1 MTNKKKD
8 VESIHYLSP
17 LQQGLLFHAVSDRA
31 ADPYFIQT
39 AFLLEGRLDLGAFE
53 RAWQALAE
61 RHPILRTAFVWE
73 GVARPVQVVRPR
85 VTIPVARH
93 DLRGLPAGEREE
105 ALAAL
110 MDADRRAGFDLLKAP
125 LMRLT
130 VVQAEE
136 DAFYFINSH
145 HHLLLDGWSFA
156 LLLREAL
163 FVYQALARGA
173 VPELP
178 RARPYREYL
187 SWVQAQDEG
196 AAERFFRGALA
207 GFRAPTPL
215 PMEAGPAAAAAAAAG
230 DEAFPCAEQ
239 ALRFS
244 RAETEALAACA
255 RRLRVTL
262 NTLVQGAWALLLSRH
277 SGERDV
283 VFGATVS
290 GRPPELPGSEA
301 VVGVL
306 INTLPVRVRV
316 DEHEPLAAWLTRL
329 QDRNSE
335 LRQHEWTPLSNV
347 QRWSDVPG
355 GRSLFDTIV
364 VFDSYPEEDV
374 SGVPSDVRV
383 RPLPRPGGGR
393 VGDALLTAGRN
404 NYPASLI
411 VEPSSEL
418 GLILS
423 YERRRLTH
431 EAAASLLGQ
440 CRALLEAMAARPRA
454 RLAELPLVGA
464 AERRRLLT
472 DLNAT
477 ATASPPAAC
486 VHELF
491 EAHAAARPDA
501 LAVACE
507 ETALTY
513 GELDRKT
520 NQLAWRL
527 RALGVG
533 PEDRVVLCIER
544 SAEMVLALLG
554 ALKAGAAYVPVDPKF
569 PRERLRAVVQDSG
582 ARVVVTQER
591 WAGAFDEPGP
601 ALLFLDRDAGALAAE
616 PDAPLGKTAR
626 PDNLAYLIYTS
637 GSTGRPKGVAVE
649 HRHLV
654 NYVRGVLARLPLAEA
669 GGMALVST
677 VAADLGHTSL
687 FGALCSGRALHVLSE
702 ARIFDPDATAE
713 YMSRH
718 GVDALKIVP
727 SHLAALLEA
736 ARPERVLPTRC
747 LVVGGEASSW
757 ELIERIRTLAPTCT
771 VVNHYGPTET
781 TVGSLTWQVDPAGG
795 RSGATVPI
803 GRPLPNTQAY
813 VLGAN
818 FEPVPVGVPGELYLG
833 GAGVTRGYHA
843 RPELTAERFVPDP
856 FGGVP
861 GGRLYRTGDRA
872 RLLANG
878 AIEFLGRTDHQIKL
892 RGHRVELGEI
902 EARLREQP
910 EVREAVVAA
919 REDGGAKRLV
929 AYVVGREAAA
939 LDAEALRG
947 RLAQQLPDYMVPAVI
962 VPLAALP
969 LTANGKIDRAAL
981 PEPERAG
988 APEAGGFVAPRS
1000 EVEAT
1005 LAQIWADILRVERVG
1020 IHDNFFSLGGDSI
1033 RSLQV
1038 IARANQRGIK
1048 LSPKHLFD
1056 HPTVAAAAAVAVSA
1070 AAPERAGEP
1079 QGEQR
1084 KATPPRFALSGL
1096 TEDELARVVPDL
1108 SGLED
1113 AYPLSPVQEGMLFHT
1128 LLNPGSGVYMT
1139 QQHYMWHGPLDAD
1152 LLVEAWRRVIAR
1164 HPILRT
1170 SFVWKDLDR
1179 PLQLVHRQVD
1189 LADVIHVLD
1198 YRDQPRAEQER
1209 RLAEALEAKFAA
1221 GLDMTRAP
1229 LMRIRLIRVADDAYR
1244 IVRSFHHIL
1253 TDGWCFSVLMMECL
1267 SYYAALREG
1276 RALELPESRPYR
1288 DFIAWL
1294 ARQDQAAAERFWR
1307 EELRGFAAPTPLG
1320 VERAVPDGAPQPAGA
1335 GVSDEFV
1342 ELPSTLTEALHDL
1355 ARRHELTPNTLVQG
1369 AWALLLSRYS
1379 GQRDV
1384 VFGVTVAGRPTELPG
1399 VETIVGLFINSLPL
1413 RVRVSPEQPLLAWLK
1428 DLLAHNYRIREFEH
1442 SPLLDIQRWSELPRG
1457 QALFN
1462 SLLVFENAPEDA
1474 RLGEQVGDV
1483 RLSYEQDRV
1492 QTNYPMTVLAYP
1504 GERLGIRLSYD
1515 RRSFER
1521 DAVERILGHLV
1532 QLLSEMARRPEARLG
1547 DLSLLRERERRQL
1560 LVPWNDAAADYPADR
1575 CVHELFEAQVERT
1588 PDAAAAEYE
1597 AQRLTYA
1604 ALDRRAN
1611 QLAHHLRSM
1620 GVGPGVLVGLCVER
1634 SLEMMVGL
1642 LGILK
1647 AGGAYVPLDPS
1658 YPRERLA
1665 FMQQDARISVLLTQ
1679 TRLQDE
1685 LAARAEAV
1693 LLLDAEPS
1701 PWASQPITRP
1711 ASSAAPDNLA
1721 YVLYTSGSTGK
1732 PKGVQ
1737 IPHGALSNFLQ
1748 SMRRAPGIRADDV
1761 LLAVTTLSF
1770 DIAGLELFLPLLA
1783 GARVDI
1789 APREVASDGARLAA
1803 RMAAVGAT
1811 VMQATPTTYQMLI
1824 ASGWKG
1830 RPGLRVLCGG
1840 EALSRELA
1848 DQLLERAD
1856 EVWNM
1861 YGPTETTIWSMV
1873 ARVEAGAAPVPLG
1886 RPIAATQVVVLDRDL
1901 RPTPEGVPGELY
1913 IGGAGVALGYLGR
1926 PALTAERFVPDPFS
1940 AEPGSRLYR
1949 TGDLV
1954 RFRSDGELEFLGRVD
1969 HQVKLRGFRIELGEI
1984 ESALRRH
1991 RAVREAVVVAREL
2004 RPGDARLLAYVT
2016 ADLGALAAEE
2026 AAPEQ
2031 AEQVAQWR
2039 AVWDETYE
2047 RPAGAGE
2054 PDLDVVGWTSSYTGR
2069 PIPAEE
2075 MREWAETTA
2084 EDILALRPE
2093 RALEIGS
2100 GSGMVMFRVAPRCAR
2115 YVASDLSEAALSRLR
2130 RRLAARPLP
2139 QVELLH
2145 RAANDLRELPPR
2157 SFDVVVLN
2165 SVVQYFP
2172 SAAYLRH
2179 VLAGALTLVRPG
2191 GAIFVGD
2198 VRSLPLLEAFHASVL
2213 VQKAPASLSQTEL
2226 RRQAA
2231 RAVAQE
2237 EELALAPAFF
2247 SALAREL
2254 PGVAAV
2260 EILPRRGR
2268 HRSEMTRFRYQVILR
2283 VGPQG
2288 GAAPAIAWSDAA
2300 GWTLAAI
2307 GERLAGGRG
2316 LTGRA
2321 ARGPGDPGEAPDLWG
2336 IAGLPNAR
2344 LAEEVR
2350 LARWLSD
2357 GDPAESAGA
2366 FRAAAARPEEPGLDP
2381 DELRALGEGLGW
2393 SVGVSWARHGADG
2406 RFDVVFRRGGA
2417 AIVASPAAAAGPGGE
2432 ELPGA
2437 AEGARAGEAP
2447 PANAPLVGRLRQRL
2461 RQELR
2466 GALQGRLPE
2475 YMVPSAITVL
2485 DALPLTPNGKVD
2497 RKALPAPESPAAEPA
2512 GAAASAPR
2520 TPTEDILAGIWAE
2533 VLGLDRLAVRASFF
2547 ELGGHSL
2554 LATQVASR
2562 VRKALGVELPLR
2574 SLFDHPTVAELARD
2588 VDRRRASAAG
2598 AEAPPPLV
2606 PAPRTGPLPL
2616 SFAQQRLWFLAQLE
2630 PDSAGYN
2637 MTAAV
2642 RVEGELD
2649 IALLRD
2655 SLAALVRRHES
2666 LRTTFGV
2673 ASGEPVQV
2681 IAAEGAPEL
2690 EVVDLSATPAEE
2702 RGAAVQRLAAERA
2715 ERPFDLGRGPLLRVT
2730 AIQLRDDELVLVLIV
2745 HHIVSDAW
2753 TMNVLVAELA
2763 ELYAAARA
2771 GRPPALKPLPV
2782 QYADF
2787 AVWQRSWMQGATREA
2802 LLGAWRERLSGPPPA
2817 LDLRPDHPRS
2827 AASTHRGGRHTIAVD
2842 RALSEA
2848 LRALGRREGATLF
2861 MTLLA
2866 AFKVVLLGR
2875 TGQSDVLVGTD
2886 VAGRNRAETEGLIG
2900 FFVNLLVLRTDL
2912 GGLPTFRELL
2922 QRVREVTLDAYA
2934 HQDLPF
2940 EQVVDA
2946 VRPAREPGRHPLV
2959 QTLFVLQNVP
2969 ASEISLPGVRFSA
2982 VELEREVS
2990 RFDLGVFVEE
3000 TDEGLT
3006 CAWKYR
3012 ADLFEPPTIAAMAAH
3027 FMAVLRA
3034 IVDDPDRRVT
3044 ALAAAERKERTVE
3057 GRARDE
3063 GRLRSLKRITPR
3075 KVDVGPSALVATST
3089 LGDGPLPLVV
3099 KPAVDD
3105 VDLAAWAREER
3116 AFVEAQLLRHGA
3128 VLFRGFPI
3136 RSAPEFEQ
3144 VAQAICGEL
3153 FGEYGDLPR
3162 EKTGQHIYGSTP
3174 YPADKAILFHNESSH
3189 LPRWPLKQ
3197 WFFCVQAAPE
3207 GGATP
3212 IVDCRRLYEALAP
3225 DVRER
3230 FRRSGLLYVRNFTPG
3245 FDVDWQDFFHT
3256 TDPAVVEERCRAGGM
3271 RCEWLAGGRLRISQ
3285 RGPAVLSHPK
3295 TGEQVFFNQIQLHHP
3310 AYLEA
3315 PVRESLMAMVGEEWL
3330 PRNVTYGDG
3339 APIEVETTRALG
3351 EAYERCAVRF
3361 PWQEGDIIL
3370 LDNMLVAH
3378 GRDPFSGPRKIV
3390 VAMGEMMTAER
3401 AMQASRT
3408 SDGAVA
3414 S

>member
-1 MTNKKKD
+1 MANNKKD

-17 LQQGLLFHAVSDRA
+17 LQQGLLFHAVSDRST
-31 ADPYFIQT
+31 DPYFVQA
-39 AFLLEGRLDLGAFE
+39 AFLLEGPLDPDAFE

-61 RHPILRTAFVWE
+61 RHTILRTGFVWE
-73 GVARPVQVVRPR
+73 GVARPVQVVRQR
-85 VTIPVARH
+85 ATIPVARH
-93 DLRGLPAGEREE
+93 DLRGLAAREREE
-105 ALAAL
+105 ALSAL
-110 MDADRRAGFDLLKAP
+110 MAADRRAGFDLLKAP
-125 LMRLT
+125 LMRVTL
-130 VVQAEE
+130 VRLAD
-136 DAFYFINSH
+136 DAHCFINSH
-145 HHLLLDGWSFA
+145 HHLLLDGWGFA

-163 FVYQALARGA
+163 FAYQALVRGA
-173 VPELP
+173 IPELP

-187 SWVQAQDEG
+187 AWVQAQDEG

-207 GFRAPTPL
+207 RFRTTTPL
-215 PMEAGPAAAAAAAAG
+215 PLGAAPAAAAAG
-230 DEAFPCAEQ
+230 DGAFPFAEQ
-239 ALRFS
+239 ELRFS
-244 RAETEALAACA
+244 REETQALAACA

-277 SGERDV
+277 SGEPDV

-301 VVGVL
+301 IVGML

-316 DEHEPLAAWLTRL
+316 DEHEPLAAWLLRL

-335 LRQHEWTPLSNV
+335 LRQHEWTPLSLV
-347 QRWSDVPG
+347 QRWSEVPG
-355 GRSLFDTIV
+355 GQSLFDTLV

-374 SGVPSDVRV
+374 GGALLDLRV
-383 RPLPRPGGGR
+383 RALPRPGGGR
-393 VGDALLTAGRN
+393 EGGALLTAGRN
-404 NYPASLI
+404 NYPVSLI
-411 VEPSSEL
+411 VEPAGDL
-418 GLILS
+418 GLILC
-423 YERRRLTH
+423 YERRRLAH
-431 EAAASLLGQ
+431 DAAASLLAQ
-440 CRALLEAMAARPRA
+440 CRALLEAMAARPHA

-520 NQLAWRL
+520 NQLARRL

-554 ALKAGAAYVPVDPKF
+554 VLKAGAAYVPVDPKF
-569 PRERLRAVVQDSG
+569 PRDRLRAVVEDSG
-582 ARVVVTQER
+582 ARVVVTQEQ
-591 WAGAFDEPGP
+591 WAGAFDGPGP
-601 ALLFLDRDAGALAAE
+601 SLLFLDRDASALAAE
-616 PDAPLGKTAR
+616 SDTPLGETAR
-626 PDNLAYLIYTS
+626 PGNLAYLIYTS

-654 NYVRGVLARLPLAEA
+654 NYVRGVLARLPLAEG

-757 ELIERIRTLAPTCT
+757 ELIERIRTLAPGCT

-795 RSGATVPI
+795 RSGTTVPI

-813 VLGAN
+813 VLGVN

-861 GGRLYRTGDRA
+861 GGRLYRTGDRV

-919 REDGGAKRLV
+919 RDSGGAVRLV
-929 AYVVGREAAA
+929 AYVVAREAAA
-939 LDAEALRG
+939 LDAEALRA
-947 RLAQQLPDYMVPAVI
+947 RLAKQLPETMVPAVI
-962 VPLAALP
+962 VPLPALP
-969 LTANGKIDRAAL
+969 LTPNGKIDRAAL

-988 APEAGGFVAPRS
+988 APEAGGFVAPRN

-1020 IHDNFFSLGGDSI
+1020 IHDNFFALGGDSI

-1056 HPTVAAAAAVAVSA
+1056 HPTVAAAAAVAASGPA
-1070 AAPERAGEP
+1070 GTGQAGAPP
-1079 QGEQR
+1079 QGEPCQ
-1084 KATPPRFALSGL
+1084 AAPCAPAPPPSPFSLSGL
-1096 TEDELARVVPDL
+1096 TQDEIARSLPET
-1108 SGLED
+1108 SGLD
-1113 AYPLSPVQEGMLFHT
+1113 DVYPLSPMQEGMLFHT
-1128 LLNPGSGVYMT
+1128 RLNPGSGIYLM
-1139 QQHYMWHGPLDAD
+1139 QQHYVWRGPLDAGR
-1152 LLVEAWRRVIAR
+1152 LVEAWRRVAAR

-1170 SFVWKDLDR
+1170 SFVWKDLER
-1179 PLQLVHRQVD
+1179 PLQLVHREVD
-1189 LADVIHVLD
+1189 LSEVIQVIDL
-1198 YRDQPRAEQER
+1198 RDLTEAEQER
-1209 RLAEALEAKFAA
+1209 RVAETLEAELAA

-1229 LMRIRLIRVADDAYR
+1229 LIRIRLFRLAEDAHR

-1253 TDGWCFSVLMMECL
+1253 TDDWCFSVIMMECL
-1267 SYYAALREG
+1267 SYYEASVAG
-1276 RALELPESRPYR
+1276 RALELPEPRPYR
-1288 DFIAWL
+1288 DYIAWL
-1294 ARQDQAAAERFWR
+1294 ARQDLSAAERFWR
-1307 EELRGFAAPTPLG
+1307 EELRGFAEPTPLG
-1320 VERAVPDGAPQPAGA
+1320 IDRAAPDGARA

-1342 ELPSTLTEALHDL
+1342 ELPPAMTEALL
-1355 ARRHELTPNTLVQG
+1355 RIANQHELTPNTLVQG

-1384 VFGVTVAGRPTELPG
+1384 VFGVTVAGRPTDLPG

-1413 RVRVSPEQPLLAWLK
+1413 RVRVSPEQPLLPWLK
-1428 DLLAHNYRIREFEH
+1428 GLLAHNYRIREFEYP
-1442 SPLLDIQRWSELPRG
+1442 PLVEIQRWSELPKG
-1457 QALFN
+1457 LSLFN
-1462 SLLVFENAPEDA
+1462 SLLVFENAPKDP

-1483 RLSYEQDRV
+1483 GLSYEQDRV
-1492 QTNYPMTVLAYP
+1492 HTNYPMTVVAYP
-1504 GERLGIRLSYD
+1504 GAGLGIRLSYD
-1515 RRSFER
+1515 RRLFDR
-1521 DAVERILGHLV
+1521 DAVARMLGHLI
-1532 QLLSEMARRPEARLG
+1532 QLLEEMARRPEARLG
-1547 DLSLLRERERRQL
+1547 DLSLLDERERRTL
-1560 LVPWNDAAADYPADR
+1560 LREWNDTRGTEPAAPSYVA
-1575 CVHELFEAQVERT
+1575 LFEAQARRT
-1588 PDAAAAEYE
+1588 PDADAVTCRGR
-1597 AQRLTYA
+1597 RLTYSALNRA
-1604 ALDRRAN
+1604 ANHVAHALRA
-1611 QLAHHLRSM
+1611 Q
-1620 GVGPGVLVGLCVER
+1620 GVGPDTIVAVLESRDIELVVAVLGV
-1634 SLEMMVGL
+1634 
-1642 LGILK
+1642 LK
-1647 AGGAYVPLDPS
+1647 AGGAYLPLDPHQPEQRIAGVVEAS
-1658 YPRERLA
+1658 RAPVVVTSDAWVPRLAKALAHLPEPARPRFVTRERLA
-1665 FMQQDARISVLLTQ
+1665 AQRGPAPEGDLP
-1679 TRLQDE
+1679 RL
-1685 LAARAEAV
+1685 AG
-1693 LLLDAEPS
+1693 PGH
-1701 PWASQPITRP
+1701 
-1711 ASSAAPDNLA
+1711 LA
-1721 YVLYTSGSTGK
+1721 YVITTSGSTGV
-1732 PKGVQ
+1732 PKGAMVEHAGMLNNVWGK
-1737 IPHGALSNFLQ
+1737 IPALELGPSDVIGQTASQCFDISVWQLL
-1748 SMRRAPGIRADDV
+1748 SALLCGGRVHIVPEEIVGDPRRLLEEAEAQGITVLELVPSLLRELVAADEDAPRLARLRWMLPTGEALTPDLCRQWFARHPRVPLMNAYGPAECADDV
-1761 LLAVTTLSF
+1761 ALHVMTAAPGPEVTHVP
-1770 DIAGLELFLPLLA
+1770 I
-1783 GARVDI
+1783 
-1789 APREVASDGARLAA
+1789 
-1803 RMAAVGAT
+1803 
-1811 VMQATPTTYQMLI
+1811 
-1824 ASGWKG
+1824 G
-1830 RPGLRVLCGG
+1830 RPVPNVGLHVVTGDDL
-1840 EALSRELA
+1840 
-1848 DQLLERAD
+1848 
-1856 EVWNM
+1856 
-1861 YGPTETTIWSMV
+1861 
-1873 ARVEAGAAPVPLG
+1873 APVGVTGEICVTGIGVG
-1886 RPIAATQVVVLDRDL
+1886 R
-1901 RPTPEGVPGELY
+1901 
-1913 IGGAGVALGYLGR
+1913 GYLND
-1926 PALTAERFVPDPFS
+1926 PARTAEAFVPDPFGG
-1940 AEPGSRLYR
+1940 APGARMYR
-1949 TGDLV
+1949 TGDLG
-1954 RFRSDGELEFLGRVD
+1954 RRLADGTLEFAGRRD
-1969 HQVKLRGFRIELGEI
+1969 HQVKIRGFRIELGEI
-1984 ESALRRH
+1984 EARLARH
-1991 RAVREAVVVAREL
+1991 PEVREAVVTVREE
-2004 RPGDARLLAYVT
+2004 RTSGKRLVAYVVGEG
-2016 ADLGALAAEE
+2016 GATP
-2026 AAPEQ
+2026 APE
-2031 AEQVAQWR
+2031 
-2039 AVWDETYE
+2039 
-2047 RPAGAGE
+2047 
-2054 PDLDVVGWTSSYTGR
+2054 
-2069 PIPAEE
+2069 
-2075 MREWAETTA
+2075 
-2084 EDILALRPE
+2084 
-2093 RALEIGS
+2093 
-2100 GSGMVMFRVAPRCAR
+2100 
-2115 YVASDLSEAALSRLR
+2115 RLR
-2130 RRLAARPLP
+2130 DFLKEALP
-2139 QVELLH
+2139 
-2145 RAANDLRELPPR
+2145 D
-2157 SFDVVVLN
+2157 
-2165 SVVQYFP
+2165 
-2172 SAAYLRH
+2172 
-2179 VLAGALTLVRPG
+2179 
-2191 GAIFVGD
+2191 
-2198 VRSLPLLEAFHASVL
+2198 
-2213 VQKAPASLSQTEL
+2213 
-2226 RRQAA
+2226 
-2231 RAVAQE
+2231 
-2237 EELALAPAFF
+2237 
-2247 SALAREL
+2247 
-2254 PGVAAV
+2254 
-2260 EILPRRGR
+2260 
-2268 HRSEMTRFRYQVILR
+2268 
-2283 VGPQG
+2283 
-2288 GAAPAIAWSDAA
+2288 
-2300 GWTLAAI
+2300 
-2307 GERLAGGRG
+2307 
-2316 LTGRA
+2316 
-2321 ARGPGDPGEAPDLWG
+2321 
-2336 IAGLPNAR
+2336 
-2344 LAEEVR
+2344 
-2350 LARWLSD
+2350 
-2357 GDPAESAGA
+2357 
-2366 FRAAAARPEEPGLDP
+2366 
-2381 DELRALGEGLGW
+2381 
-2393 SVGVSWARHGADG
+2393 
-2406 RFDVVFRRGGA
+2406 
-2417 AIVASPAAAAGPGGE
+2417 
-2432 ELPGA
+2432 
-2437 AEGARAGEAP
+2437 
-2447 PANAPLVGRLRQRL
+2447 
-2461 RQELR
+2461 
-2466 GALQGRLPE
+2466 
-2475 YMVPSAITVL
+2475 YMVPPVFVAL
-2485 DALPLTPNGKVD
+2485 PALPLTPNGKVD
-2497 RKALPAPESPAAEPA
+2497 RKALPAPEAPAVDAGSAAA
-2512 GAAASAPR
+2512 GAPT
-2520 TPTEDILAGIWAE
+2520 TPTEEALAGIWAE
-2533 VLGLDRLAVRASFF
+2533 VLGIERVPVHAGFF

-2554 LATQVASR
+2554 LATQVVSR

-2588 VDRRRASAAG
+2588 VDRRRAPAGGAPAA
-2598 AEAPPPLV
+2598 AAPPLV
-2606 PAPRTGPLPL
+2606 AVPRQGPLPL

-2649 IALLRD
+2649 LAVLQE

-2673 ASGEPVQV
+2673 VSGEPVQV
-2681 IAAEGAPEL
+2681 IAPEGAPGF
-2690 EVVDLSATPAEE
+2690 EVVDLSATPDVE
-2702 RGAAVQRLAAERA
+2702 RGAAVQRLATDRA
-2715 ERPFDLGRGPLLRVT
+2715 ERPFDLGRGPLLRLT
-2730 AIQLRDDELVLVLIV
+2730 AIQLRHDELVLVVVV
-2745 HHIVSDAW
+2745 HHIVADGW
-2753 TMNVLVAELA
+2753 TMNVLVADLA

-2771 GRPPALKPLPV
+2771 GRPPALRPLPV

-2787 AVWQRSWMQGATREA
+2787 AVWQRQWIKGPVREA
-2802 LLGAWRERLSGPPPA
+2802 LLGAWRERLAGPPPA

-2827 AASTHRGGRHTIAVD
+2827 AASTYRGGRRTIAVD

-2982 VELEREVS
+2982 MDLDREVS

-3000 TDEGLT
+3000 TDEGLACT
-3006 CAWKYR
+3006 WKYR
-3012 ADLFEPPTIAAMAAH
+3012 ADLFEPPTIEAMAAH

-3075 KVDVGPSALVATST
+3075 KVDMGPSALVATST
-3089 LGDGPLPLVV
+3089 LSDGPLPLVV
-3099 KPAVDD
+3099 KPAVAD

-3162 EKTGQHIYGSTP
+3162 EKTGQHIYSSTP

-3245 FDVDWQDFFHT
+3245 FDVGWQDFFHT

-3271 RCEWLAGGRLRISQ
+3271 RCDWLAGGRLRISQ

-3315 PVRESLMAMVGEEWL
+3315 PVRESLLAMVGEQWL

-3401 AMQASRT
+3401 ATQATQASRA

>member
-17 LQQGLLFHAVSDRA
+17 LQQGLLFHAVSDRS
-31 ADPYFIQT
+31 ADPYFVQA
-39 AFLLEGRLDLGAFE
+39 AFLLEGRLDLDAFE

-73 GVARPVQVVRPR
+73 GVAKPVQVVRPR

-93 DLRGLPAGEREE
+93 DLRGLAAGEREE
-105 ALAAL
+105 ALSAL
-110 MDADRRAGFDLLKAP
+110 MAADRRAGFDLLKAP

-130 VVQAEE
+130 VVQAED

-163 FVYQALARGA
+163 LVYRSLARGTT
-173 VPELP
+173 PELP
-178 RARPYREYL
+178 RPRPYREYL

-215 PMEAGPAAAAAAAAG
+215 PMEAGPAAGAAG
-230 DEAFPCAEQ
+230 GDAFPCAEQ

-277 SGERDV
+277 SGEPDV

-301 VVGVL
+301 IVGVL

-316 DEHEPLAAWLTRL
+316 DEHEPLAAWLSRL

-335 LRQHEWTPLSNV
+335 LRQHEWAPLSLV

-355 GRSLFDTIV
+355 GRSLFDSLV
-364 VFDSYPEEDV
+364 VFDSYPEEEVPDAQSDV
-374 SGVPSDVRV
+374 RDVRV
-383 RPLPRPGGGR
+383 RALPRPGGGR
-393 VGDALLTAGRN
+393 VGDALLTDGRN
-404 NYPASLI
+404 NYPVSLI

-472 DLNAT
+472 DMNAT
-477 ATASPPAAC
+477 ATASAPSAC

-501 LAVACE
+501 LAVVCE

-513 GELDRKT
+513 GELDRRT
-520 NQLAWRL
+520 NQLARRL
-527 RALGVG
+527 RALGVR
-533 PEDRVVLCIER
+533 PEDRVVVCIER
-544 SAEMVLALLG
+544 SAEMVVALLG

-569 PRERLRAVVQDSG
+569 PRERLRAVVEDSG
-582 ARVVVTQER
+582 ARAVITQER
-591 WAGAFDEPGP
+591 WAGAFDGPGP
-601 ALLFLDRDAGALAAE
+601 ALLLLDRDAGALAAE
-616 PDAPLGKTAR
+616 PDAPLLGQTAR
-626 PDNLAYLIYTS
+626 TDNLAYLIYTS

-649 HRHLV
+649 HRHLAS
-654 NYVRGVLARLPLAEA
+654 YVRGVLARLPLAEG

-718 GVDALKIVP
+718 RVDALKIVP
-727 SHLAALLEA
+727 SHLGALLEA
-736 ARPERVLPTRC
+736 AQPENVLPTRC
-747 LVVGGEASSW
+747 LVLGGEASSW
-757 ELIERIRTLAPTCT
+757 ELIERIRKLAPGCT

-781 TVGSLTWQVDPAGG
+781 TVGSLTWQVDPAAG

-813 VLGAN
+813 VLGVN
-818 FEPVPVGVPGELYLG
+818 FEPLPVGVPGELYLG
-833 GAGVTRGYHA
+833 GAGVARGYHA

-872 RLLANG
+872 RVLASG

-919 REDGGAKRLV
+919 RDGGGALRLV
-929 AYVVGREAAA
+929 AYVVAREAAA
-939 LDAEALRG
+939 LDAAALRG
-947 RLAQQLPDYMVPAVI
+947 RLAQQLPETMVPAVI
-962 VPLAALP
+962 VPLPALP

-981 PEPERAG
+981 PEPGRAG
-988 APEAGGFVAPRS
+988 APEAGGFVAPRN

-1005 LAQIWADILRVERVG
+1005 LARIWADILRVERVG
-1020 IHDNFFSLGGDSI
+1020 IHDNFFALGGDSI

-1038 IARANQRGIK
+1038 IARANQRGVK
-1048 LSPKHLFD
+1048 LSPKDLFD
-1056 HPTVAAAAAVAVSA
+1056 HPTVAAAAAVAVSSA
-1070 AAPERAGEP
+1070 PASTAGAAPVAPGAAPDQAGAP
-1079 QGEQR
+1079 QADRPG
-1084 KATPPRFALSGL
+1084 ATPPRFSLSGL
-1096 TEDELARVVPDL
+1096 TDDEIARHLPDP
-1108 SGLED
+1108 SGLD
-1113 AYPLSPVQEGMLFHT
+1113 DVYPLSPMQEGMLFHT
-1128 LLNPGSGVYMT
+1128 LLNPGSGIYLM
-1139 QQHYMWHGPLDAD
+1139 QQHYVWHGALDPD
-1152 LLVEAWRRVIAR
+1152 LVVEAWRRVAAR

-1170 SFVWKDLDR
+1170 SFVWKDLER
-1179 PLQLVHRQVD
+1179 PLQIVHREVD
-1189 LADVIHVLD
+1189 LSDVIRFLD
-1198 YRDQPRAEQER
+1198 WRDRTEAEQER
-1209 RLAEALEAKFAA
+1209 RLAEVLESELAE
-1221 GLDMTRAP
+1221 GLDMTRPP
-1229 LMRIRLIRVADDAYR
+1229 LLRIRLIRVRDDAYR

-1253 TDGWCFSVLMMECL
+1253 TDDWCFSVLMMECL

-1276 RALELPESRPYR
+1276 RPLELPEPRPYR
-1288 DFIAWL
+1288 DYIAWL
-1294 ARQDQAAAERFWR
+1294 ARQDLPAAERFWR
-1307 EELRGFAAPTPLG
+1307 EELRGFTEPTPLG
-1320 VERAVPDGAPQPAGA
+1320 VDRILPDGAAPPAGA
-1335 GVSDEFV
+1335 GVSDAFV
-1342 ELPSTLTEALHDL
+1342 ELPPALTEALLGL
-1355 ARRHELTPNTLVQG
+1355 AHQHGLTPNTFVQG

-1379 GQRDV
+1379 GRRDV
-1384 VFGVTVAGRPTELPG
+1384 VFGVTVAGRPTDLPG

-1413 RVRVSPEQPLLAWLK
+1413 RVRVPPEQPLVPWLK
-1428 DLLAHNYRIREFEH
+1428 GLLAHNYRIREVEYP
-1442 SPLLDIQRWSELPRG
+1442 PLVEIQRWSELPRG
-1457 QALFN
+1457 QALFG
-1462 SLLVFENAPEDA
+1462 SLVVFENAPKDP

-1483 RLSYEQDRV
+1483 HLSYEQDRV
-1492 QTNYPMTVLAYP
+1492 HTNYPMTVVAYP
-1504 GERLGIRLSYD
+1504 SAGLGIRLSYD
-1515 RRSFER
+1515 RRLFDH
-1521 DAVERILGHLV
+1521 DAVERMLGHLV
-1532 QLLSEMARRPEARLG
+1532 ELLSEMARRPEARLG
-1547 DLSLLRERERRQL
+1547 DLSPLGERERRQL
-1560 LVPWNDAAADYPADR
+1560 LLEWNDTKGAEPAAPGYVA
-1575 CVHELFEAQVERT
+1575 LFEAQARKT
-1588 PDAAAAEYE
+1588 PDAVAVTCRER
-1597 AQRLTYA
+1597 RLTYA
-1604 ALDRRAN
+1604 ALNRAAN
-1611 QLAHHLRSM
+1611 HVAHALRAQ
-1620 GVGPGVLVGLCVER
+1620 GVGPDTIVAVLESRDIELVVAVLGV
-1634 SLEMMVGL
+1634 
-1642 LGILK
+1642 LK
-1647 AGGAYVPLDPS
+1647 AGGAYLPLDPHQPEQRIAGVVEAS
-1658 YPRERLA
+1658 RAPVVVTSEAWVPRLARALAHLPEPARPRFVTRERLA
-1665 FMQQDARISVLLTQ
+1665 AQRGPAPVDDPPR
-1679 TRLQDE
+1679 
-1685 LAARAEAV
+1685 RAG
-1693 LLLDAEPS
+1693 PGH
-1701 PWASQPITRP
+1701 
-1711 ASSAAPDNLA
+1711 LA
-1721 YVLYTSGSTGK
+1721 YVITTSGSTGV
-1732 PKGVQ
+1732 PKGAMVEHAGMLNNVWGK
-1737 IPHGALSNFLQ
+1737 IPALELGPSDVIGQTASQCFDISVWQLLTALLCGGRVHIVPEEIVGDP
-1748 SMRRAPGIRADDV
+1748 RRLVEEAEAQGITVLELVPSLLGELVSADADAPRLSRLRWMLPTGEALTPDLCRRWFARYPRVPLMNAYGPAECADDV
-1761 LLAVTTLSF
+1761 ALHAIT
-1770 DIAGLELFLPLLA
+1770 E
-1783 GARVDI
+1783 
-1789 APREVASDGARLAA
+1789 APGPEV
-1803 RMAAVGAT
+1803 VH
-1811 VMQATPTTYQMLI
+1811 VPI
-1824 ASGWKG
+1824 G
-1830 RPGLRVLCGG
+1830 RPVPNVRLHVVTGDDL
-1840 EALSRELA
+1840 
-1848 DQLLERAD
+1848 
-1856 EVWNM
+1856 
-1861 YGPTETTIWSMV
+1861 
-1873 ARVEAGAAPVPLG
+1873 APV
-1886 RPIAATQVVVLDRDL
+1886 
-1901 RPTPEGVPGELY
+1901 GVTGE
-1913 IGGAGVALGYLGR
+1913 ICVAGVGVGRGYLND
-1926 PALTAERFVPDPFS
+1926 PARTAEAFVPDPFGG
-1940 AEPGSRLYR
+1940 APGARMYR
-1949 TGDLV
+1949 TGDLG
-1954 RFRSDGELEFLGRVD
+1954 RRLADGTLEFSGRRD
-1969 HQVKLRGFRIELGEI
+1969 HQVKIRGFRIELGEI
-1984 ESALRRH
+1984 EARLAQH
-1991 RAVREAVVVAREL
+1991 PEVREAVVAVREE
-2004 RPGDARLLAYVT
+2004 RASGKRLVAYV
-2016 ADLGALAAEE
+2016 
-2026 AAPEQ
+2026 
-2031 AEQVAQWR
+2031 V
-2039 AVWDETYE
+2039 
-2047 RPAGAGE
+2047 GE
-2054 PDLDVVGWTSSYTGR
+2054 D
-2069 PIPAEE
+2069 
-2075 MREWAETTA
+2075 
-2084 EDILALRPE
+2084 
-2093 RALEIGS
+2093 
-2100 GSGMVMFRVAPRCAR
+2100 
-2115 YVASDLSEAALSRLR
+2115 
-2130 RRLAARPLP
+2130 
-2139 QVELLH
+2139 
-2145 RAANDLRELPPR
+2145 
-2157 SFDVVVLN
+2157 
-2165 SVVQYFP
+2165 
-2172 SAAYLRH
+2172 
-2179 VLAGALTLVRPG
+2179 
-2191 GAIFVGD
+2191 
-2198 VRSLPLLEAFHASVL
+2198 
-2213 VQKAPASLSQTEL
+2213 
-2226 RRQAA
+2226 
-2231 RAVAQE
+2231 
-2237 EELALAPAFF
+2237 
-2247 SALAREL
+2247 
-2254 PGVAAV
+2254 
-2260 EILPRRGR
+2260 
-2268 HRSEMTRFRYQVILR
+2268 
-2283 VGPQG
+2283 
-2288 GAAPAIAWSDAA
+2288 GAAPAP
-2300 GWTLAAI
+2300 
-2307 GERLAGGRG
+2307 ERLREF
-2316 LTGRA
+2316 LKETL
-2321 ARGPGDPGEAPDLWG
+2321 PD
-2336 IAGLPNAR
+2336 
-2344 LAEEVR
+2344 
-2350 LARWLSD
+2350 
-2357 GDPAESAGA
+2357 
-2366 FRAAAARPEEPGLDP
+2366 
-2381 DELRALGEGLGW
+2381 
-2393 SVGVSWARHGADG
+2393 
-2406 RFDVVFRRGGA
+2406 
-2417 AIVASPAAAAGPGGE
+2417 
-2432 ELPGA
+2432 
-2437 AEGARAGEAP
+2437 
-2447 PANAPLVGRLRQRL
+2447 
-2461 RQELR
+2461 
-2466 GALQGRLPE
+2466 
-2475 YMVPSAITVL
+2475 YMVPPVFVAL
-2485 DALPLTPNGKVD
+2485 PALPLTPNGKVD
-2497 RKALPAPESPAAEPA
+2497 RKALPAPEAPAVDAG
-2512 GAAASAPR
+2512 GAAGGAPT
-2520 TPTEDILAGIWAE
+2520 TPTEEALAGIWAE
-2533 VLGLDRLAVRASFF
+2533 VLGLEQVPVHAGFF

-2554 LATQVASR
+2554 LATQVVSR

-2588 VDRRRASAAG
+2588 VDRRRGPAGGAPAAG
-2598 AEAPPPLV
+2598 PPPLV
-2606 PAPRTGPLPL
+2606 PVPRGGPLPL

-2649 IALLRD
+2649 VALLRE
-2655 SLAALVRRHES
+2655 SLVALVRRHES

-2673 ASGEPVQV
+2673 AAGEPVQV
-2681 IAAEGAPEL
+2681 IAPDAAPEF
-2690 EVVDLSATPAEE
+2690 EVVDLSATPAGE
-2702 RGAAVQRLAAERA
+2702 RGAAIQRLAADRA

-2730 AIQLRDDELVLVLIV
+2730 AIRLRDDELVLVVVV
-2745 HHIVSDAW
+2745 HHIVADGW

-2771 GRPPALKPLPV
+2771 GRPPALRPLPV

-2787 AVWQRSWMQGATREA
+2787 AVWQRRWIQGATREA
-2802 LLGAWRERLSGPPPA
+2802 LLGAWRERLAGPPPA

-2827 AASTHRGGRHTIAVD
+2827 GASSYSGGRHTIAVD
-2842 RALSEA
+2842 SALSEA

-2866 AFKVVLLGR
+2866 AFQIVLLGR
-2875 TGQSDVLVGTD
+2875 SGQTDILVGTD
-2886 VAGRNRAETEGLIG
+2886 VAGRSRAETEGLIG

-2922 QRVREVTLDAYA
+2922 RRVREVTLDAYA

-2946 VRPAREPGRHPLV
+2946 VKPAREPGRHPLV
-2959 QTLFVLQNVP
+2959 QALFVLQNVP

-2982 VELEREVS
+2982 VELDREVS
-2990 RFDLGVFVEE
+2990 RFDLGVFVDEG
-3000 TDEGLT
+3000 DEGLT

-3044 ALAAAERKERTVE
+3044 ALAAAERKERTME

-3063 GRLRSLKRITPR
+3063 GRLRSLKRIAPR
-3075 KVDVGPSALVATST
+3075 KVDVGPSALVATGT

-3099 KPAVDD
+3099 RPAVDD

-3136 RSAPEFEQ
+3136 RKVQEFEQ
-3144 VAQAICGEL
+3144 VAQAVCGEL

-3162 EKTGQHIYGSTP
+3162 EKTGQHIYSSTP

-3212 IVDCRRLYEALAP
+3212 IVDCRRLYDALAP

-3245 FDVDWQDFFHT
+3245 FDVGWQDFFHT

-3271 RCEWLAGGRLRISQ
+3271 RCAWLAGGRLRISQ
-3285 RGPAVLSHPK
+3285 RGPAVLAHPK
-3295 TGEQVFFNQIQLHHP
+3295 TGEPVFFNQIQLHHP

-3315 PVRESLMAMVGEEWL
+3315 PVRESLLAMVGEEWL

-3401 AMQASRT
+3401 AAQAARA

>member
-17 LQQGLLFHAVSDRA
+17 LQQGLLFHAVSDRS
-31 ADPYFIQT
+31 ADPYFVQT
-39 AFLLEGRLDLGAFE
+39 AFLLEGRLDLDVFE

-61 RHPILRTAFVWE
+61 RHPILRTGFVWE
-73 GVARPVQVVRPR
+73 GVAKPVQVVRPR
-85 VTIPVARH
+85 ATIPLARH
-93 DLRGLPAGEREE
+93 DLRGLGARERE
-105 ALAAL
+105 AAL
-110 MDADRRAGFDLLKAP
+110 VELMAADRRAGFDLLKAP

-130 VVQAEE
+130 VAQAEDE
-136 DAFYFINSH
+136 AFYFINSH

-163 FVYQALARGA
+163 FVYQALVRGTA
-173 VPELP
+173 PELP
-178 RARPYREYL
+178 RPRPYREYL
-187 SWVQAQDEG
+187 AWVQAQDEG

-215 PMEAGPAAAAAAAAG
+215 PMEAGPAAAAAASDA
-230 DEAFPCAEQ
+230 AFPCAEQ

-301 VVGVL
+301 IVGVL
-306 INTLPVRVRV
+306 INTLPVRVHV
-316 DEHEPLAAWLTRL
+316 DEHEPLAAWLSRL
-329 QDRNSE
+329 QDRNSA

-374 SGVPSDVRV
+374 SGAQTDVRV

-404 NYPASLI
+404 NYPVSLI

-418 GLILS
+418 GLLLS

-440 CRALLEAMAARPRA
+440 CRALIEAMVARPHA

-491 EAHAAARPDA
+491 EAHAAARPGA

-544 SAEMVLALLG
+544 SAEMILALLG

-569 PRERLRAVVQDSG
+569 PRERLRAVVEDSG

-616 PDAPLGKTAR
+616 PDAPLGQTAR

-654 NYVRGVLARLPLAEA
+654 NYVRGVLARLPLAEG

-718 GVDALKIVP
+718 GVEALKIVP
-727 SHLAALLEA
+727 SHLGALLEA
-736 ARPERVLPTRC
+736 ARPERVLPARC

-757 ELIERIRTLAPTCT
+757 ELIERIRTLAPGCT

-781 TVGSLTWQVDPAGG
+781 TVGSLTWQIDPADG

-813 VLGAN
+813 VLGVN

-856 FGGVP
+856 FGGVA
-861 GGRLYRTGDRA
+861 GGRLYRTGDRV

-919 REDGGAKRLV
+919 RDDSGAVRLV
-929 AYVVGREAAA
+929 AYVVSREAAA
-939 LDAEALRG
+939 LDAAALRG
-947 RLAQQLPDYMVPAVI
+947 RLTQQLPDYMVPAVI
-962 VPLAALP
+962 VALPALP

-988 APEAGGFVAPRS
+988 AQEASGFVAPRN

-1020 IHDNFFSLGGDSI
+1020 IHDNFFALGGDSI

-1048 LSPKHLFD
+1048 LSPKALFD

-1070 AAPERAGEP
+1070 AAPERAAAAPEKAPTRPGNAGGP

-1084 KATPPRFALSGL
+1084 EATPSISPSQSTSQFPLSGL
-1096 TEDELARVVPDL
+1096 TEDEIARCLPDA
-1108 SGLED
+1108 SGLD
-1113 AYPLSPVQEGMLFHT
+1113 DVYPLSPMQEGMLFHT
-1128 LLNPGSGVYMT
+1128 LLNPGSGIYLM
-1139 QQHYMWHGPLDAD
+1139 QQHYVWHGPLDAG
-1152 LLVEAWRRVIAR
+1152 LIVEAWQRVVAR

-1170 SFVWKDLDR
+1170 SFAWKDLER
-1179 PLQLVHRQVD
+1179 PVQVVHRQVD
-1189 LADVIHVLD
+1189 LSEVIHVLD
-1198 YRDQPRAEQER
+1198 WRDQTEAEQER
-1209 RLAEALEAKFAA
+1209 RLAETLEAELAA

-1229 LMRIRLIRVADDAYR
+1229 LMRIRLIRMKDDAYR

-1253 TDGWCFSVLMMECL
+1253 TDDWCFSVMMMECL
-1267 SYYAALREG
+1267 SYYEALGEG
-1276 RALELPESRPYR
+1276 RSLELPEPRPYR
-1288 DFIAWL
+1288 DYIAWL
-1294 ARQDQAAAERFWR
+1294 SQQDLSAAERFWR
-1307 EELRGFAAPTPLG
+1307 EELRGFAEPTPLG
-1320 VERAVPDGAPQPAGA
+1320 VERAAADGAAPLAGA
-1335 GVSDEFV
+1335 GVSDALV
-1342 ELPSTLTEALHDL
+1342 ELPPAMTESLLRLSHQ
-1355 ARRHELTPNTLVQG
+1355 HGLTPNTLVQG

-1384 VFGVTVAGRPTELPG
+1384 VFGVTVAGRPTDLPG

-1413 RVRVSPEQPLLAWLK
+1413 RVRVPPEQPLLPWLK
-1428 DLLAHNYRIREFEH
+1428 GLLSHNYRIREFEYP
-1442 SPLLDIQRWSELPRG
+1442 PLVHIQRWSELPKG

-1462 SLLVFENAPEDA
+1462 SLLVFENAPKDP
-1474 RLGEQVGDV
+1474 RLGQQVGAV

-1492 QTNYPMTVLAYP
+1492 HTNYPMTVVAYP
-1504 GERLGIRLSYD
+1504 GESLGIRLSYD
-1515 RRSFER
+1515 RRLFEP
-1521 DAVERILGHLV
+1521 DAVRRMLDHLV
-1532 QLLSEMARRPEARLG
+1532 QLLSEMARRPDARLG
-1547 DLSLLRERERRQL
+1547 DLSLLDERERQRL
-1560 LVPWNDAAADYPADR
+1560 LREWNSTKGAEPAAPSYVA
-1575 CVHELFEAQVERT
+1575 LFEAQARRT
-1588 PDAAAAEYE
+1588 PDADAVTCRGR
-1597 AQRLTYA
+1597 RLTYA
-1604 ALDRRAN
+1604 ALNRAAN
-1611 QLAHHLRSM
+1611 HVAHALRAQ
-1620 GVGPGVLVGLCVER
+1620 GVGPDTIVAVLESRDIELVVAVLGV
-1634 SLEMMVGL
+1634 
-1642 LGILK
+1642 LK
-1647 AGGAYVPLDPS
+1647 AGGAYLPLDPHQPEQRIAGVIES
-1658 YPRERLA
+1658 SRAPVVVTSDAWVPRLAKALAHLPEPARPRFVTRERLA
-1665 FMQQDARISVLLTQ
+1665 AQRGPAPVDDLP
-1679 TRLQDE
+1679 RL
-1685 LAARAEAV
+1685 AG
-1693 LLLDAEPS
+1693 PGH
-1701 PWASQPITRP
+1701 
-1711 ASSAAPDNLA
+1711 LA
-1721 YVLYTSGSTGK
+1721 YVIYTSGSTGV
-1732 PKGVQ
+1732 PKGAMVEHAGMLNNVWGK
-1737 IPHGALSNFLQ
+1737 IPALELGPSDVIGQTASQCFDISVWQLL
-1748 SMRRAPGIRADDV
+1748 SALLCGGRVHIVPDEIVGDPRRLLEEAEAQGTTVLELVPSLLAELVSADADAPRLPRLRWMLPTGEALTPDLARRWFARYPRVPLMNAYGPAECADDV
-1761 LLAVTTLSF
+1761 ALHT
-1770 DIAGLELFLPLLA
+1770 I
-1783 GARVDI
+1783 
-1789 APREVASDGARLAA
+1789 
-1803 RMAAVGAT
+1803 MAAPGPEV
-1811 VMQATPTTYQMLI
+1811 VHMPI
-1824 ASGWKG
+1824 G
-1830 RPGLRVLCGG
+1830 RPVPNVRLHVVTGDDL
-1840 EALSRELA
+1840 
-1848 DQLLERAD
+1848 
-1856 EVWNM
+1856 
-1861 YGPTETTIWSMV
+1861 
-1873 ARVEAGAAPVPLG
+1873 APVGVTGEICVAGIGVG
-1886 RPIAATQVVVLDRDL
+1886 R
-1901 RPTPEGVPGELY
+1901 
-1913 IGGAGVALGYLGR
+1913 GYLND
-1926 PALTAERFVPDPFS
+1926 PARTAEAFVPDPFGG
-1940 AEPGSRLYR
+1940 APGARMYR
-1949 TGDLV
+1949 TGDLG
-1954 RFRSDGELEFLGRVD
+1954 RRLADGTLEFAGRRD
-1969 HQVKLRGFRIELGEI
+1969 HQVKIRGFRIELGEI
-1984 ESALRRH
+1984 EARLARH
-1991 RAVREAVVVAREL
+1991 PEVHEAVVVVREE
-2004 RPGDARLLAYVT
+2004 RTSGKRLVAYV
-2016 ADLGALAAEE
+2016 
-2026 AAPEQ
+2026 
-2031 AEQVAQWR
+2031 V
-2039 AVWDETYE
+2039 
-2047 RPAGAGE
+2047 
-2054 PDLDVVGWTSSYTGR
+2054 
-2069 PIPAEE
+2069 
-2075 MREWAETTA
+2075 
-2084 EDILALRPE
+2084 
-2093 RALEIGS
+2093 
-2100 GSGMVMFRVAPRCAR
+2100 
-2115 YVASDLSEAALSRLR
+2115 
-2130 RRLAARPLP
+2130 
-2139 QVELLH
+2139 
-2145 RAANDLRELPPR
+2145 
-2157 SFDVVVLN
+2157 
-2165 SVVQYFP
+2165 
-2172 SAAYLRH
+2172 
-2179 VLAGALTLVRPG
+2179 
-2191 GAIFVGD
+2191 
-2198 VRSLPLLEAFHASVL
+2198 
-2213 VQKAPASLSQTEL
+2213 
-2226 RRQAA
+2226 
-2231 RAVAQE
+2231 
-2237 EELALAPAFF
+2237 
-2247 SALAREL
+2247 
-2254 PGVAAV
+2254 
-2260 EILPRRGR
+2260 
-2268 HRSEMTRFRYQVILR
+2268 
-2283 VGPQG
+2283 
-2288 GAAPAIAWSDAA
+2288 
-2300 GWTLAAI
+2300 
-2307 GERLAGGRG
+2307 
-2316 LTGRA
+2316 
-2321 ARGPGDPGEAPDLWG
+2321 
-2336 IAGLPNAR
+2336 
-2344 LAEEVR
+2344 
-2350 LARWLSD
+2350 
-2357 GDPAESAGA
+2357 
-2366 FRAAAARPEEPGLDP
+2366 
-2381 DELRALGEGLGW
+2381 GEGG
-2393 SVGVSWARHGADG
+2393 
-2406 RFDVVFRRGGA
+2406 
-2417 AIVASPAAAAGPGGE
+2417 
-2432 ELPGA
+2432 
-2437 AEGARAGEAP
+2437 AP
-2447 PANAPLVGRLRQRL
+2447 PAPDRLREFL
-2461 RQELR
+2461 KET
-2466 GALQGRLPE
+2466 LPD
-2475 YMVPSAITVL
+2475 YMVPPVFVAL
-2485 DALPLTPNGKVD
+2485 PALPLTPNGKVD
-2497 RKALPAPESPAAEPA
+2497 RKALPAPEAPAIDAG
-2512 GAAASAPR
+2512 GAAAGAPT
-2520 TPTEDILAGIWAE
+2520 TPTEEALAGIWAE
-2533 VLGLDRLAVRASFF
+2533 VLGLERVPVHAGFF

-2554 LATQVASR
+2554 LATQVVSR

-2588 VDRRRASAAG
+2588 VDRRRAPGGGAAAAG
-2598 AEAPPPLV
+2598 APPPLV

-2642 RVEGELD
+2642 RVEGALD
-2649 IALLRD
+2649 VALLRE

-2673 ASGEPVQV
+2673 ASSEPVQV
-2681 IAAEGAPEL
+2681 IAPEGAPEF

-2702 RGAAVQRLAAERA
+2702 RGAAVQRLAADRA

-2730 AIQLRDDELVLVLIV
+2730 AIRLRGDELVLVLVV
-2745 HHIVSDAW
+2745 HHIVADGW
-2753 TMNVLVAELA
+2753 TMNVLVADLA

-2771 GRPPALKPLPV
+2771 GRPPALRPLPV

-2802 LLGAWRERLSGPPPA
+2802 LLGAWRERLAGPPPA

-2827 AASTHRGGRHTIAVD
+2827 AASTYRGGRHTIVVD

-3057 GRARDE
+3057 GRTRDE

-3162 EKTGQHIYGSTP
+3162 EKTGQHIYSSTP

>member
-1 MTNKKKD
+1 MANNKKD

-17 LQQGLLFHAVSDRA
+17 LQQGLLFHAVSDRS
-31 ADPYFIQT
+31 ADPYFVQT
-39 AFLLEGRLDLGAFE
+39 SFVLEGRLDLDAFE

-61 RHPILRTAFVWE
+61 RHPILRTGFVWE
-73 GVARPVQVVRPR
+73 GVAKPVQVVRPR
-85 VTIPVARH
+85 ATIPVARH
-93 DLRGLPAGEREE
+93 DLRGLAAGDREA
-105 ALAAL
+105 ALAELLAEG
-110 MDADRRAGFDLLKAP
+110 RRAGFDLLKAP

-130 VVQAEE
+130 LVQVEE

-145 HHLLLDGWSFA
+145 HHLLLDGWSFG

-163 FVYQALARGA
+163 VIYRALVRSTT
-173 VPELP
+173 PELP
-178 RARPYREYL
+178 RPRPYREYL
-187 SWVQAQDEG
+187 AWVQAQDE
-196 AAERFFRGALA
+196 ATAERFFRDALA
-207 GFRAPTPL
+207 GFRTPTPL
-215 PMEAGPAAAAAAAAG
+215 PLEAPASAAPS
-230 DEAFPCAEQ
+230 DDAFPFAEQ
-239 ALRFS
+239 ELRFS
-244 RAETEALAACA
+244 QAEGDALAACA
-255 RRLRVTL
+255 RRLRVTV

-277 SGERDV
+277 GGEPDV
-283 VFGATVS
+283 VFGSTVS

-301 VVGVL
+301 IVGLL

-316 DEHEPLAAWLTRL
+316 DEHEPLAAWLSRL

-335 LRQHEWTPLSNV
+335 LRQREWAPLSLV
-347 QRWSDVPG
+347 QRWSEVPG
-355 GRSLFDTIV
+355 GRPLFETLV
-364 VFDSYPEEDV
+364 VFDSYPEGGVGDALRDV
-374 SGVPSDVRV
+374 RDVRV
-383 RPLPRPGGGR
+383 RALPQPSGGR
-393 VGDALLTAGRN
+393 EAGALLTVGRN
-404 NYPASLI
+404 NYPLSLI
-411 VEPSSEL
+411 VDPSREL
-418 GLILS
+418 GLILC
-423 YERRRLTH
+423 YERRRLAH

-440 CRALLEAMAARPRA
+440 CHALLEAIVARPHA

-464 AERRRLLT
+464 AERRRLVT

-507 ETALTY
+507 DTALTY
-513 GELDRKT
+513 GELDRKA
-520 NQLAWRL
+520 NQLARRL

-569 PRERLRAVVQDSG
+569 PRDRLRAVVEDSG

-591 WAGAFDEPGP
+591 WAGAFDGPGP

-626 PDNLAYLIYTS
+626 PGNLAYLIYTS

-654 NYVRGVLARLPLAEA
+654 NYVRGVLARLPLAEG

-727 SHLAALLEA
+727 SHLGALLEA

-757 ELIERIRTLAPTCT
+757 ELIERIRTLAPGCT

-813 VLGAN
+813 VLGLN

-919 REDGGAKRLV
+919 RNDGGAVRLV

-939 LDAEALRG
+939 LDVAALRG
-947 RLAQQLPDYMVPAVI
+947 RLAQQLPDFMVPAVI
-962 VPLAALP
+962 VALPALP

-988 APEAGGFVAPRS
+988 APEADGFVAPRN
-1000 EVEAT
+1000 EVEAI
-1005 LAQIWADILRVERVG
+1005 LAKIWADILRVERVG
-1020 IHDNFFSLGGDSI
+1020 IHDNFFALGGDSI

-1038 IARANQRGIK
+1038 IARANQRGVK
-1048 LSPKHLFD
+1048 LSPKALFD
-1056 HPTVAAAAAVAVSA
+1056 NPTVAGAAAVAVSSLPASA
-1070 AAPERAGEP
+1070 AGSAPAASASSAGPGQAGAP
-1079 QGEQR
+1079 QTAQPGS
-1084 KATPPRFALSGL
+1084 TPSSTSSTSSMSSTSSTSSTSLFPLSGL
-1096 TEDELARVVPDL
+1096 TQDEIARHLPDPA
-1108 SGLED
+1108 GLD
-1113 AYPLSPVQEGMLFHT
+1113 DVYPLSPMQEGMLFHT
-1128 LLNPGSGVYMT
+1128 LLNPGSGIYLM
-1139 QQHYMWHGPLDAD
+1139 QQHYAWHGPLDTD
-1152 LLVEAWRRVIAR
+1152 RIVEAWRRVVAR
-1164 HPILRT
+1164 HPMLRT
-1170 SFVWKDLDR
+1170 SFAWKDLER
-1179 PLQLVHRQVD
+1179 PLQIVHRQVD
-1189 LADVIHVLD
+1189 LSEIIHVLD
-1198 YRDQPRAEQER
+1198 WRGQTAAEQER
-1209 RLAEALEAKFAA
+1209 RLTEVLRDELAA

-1229 LMRIRLIRVADDAYR
+1229 LMRIRLIRMADDDYR

-1253 TDGWCFSVLMMECL
+1253 TDDWCFAVMMTECL
-1267 SYYAALREG
+1267 SFYAALGGG
-1276 RALELPESRPYR
+1276 RSLELPEPRPYR
-1288 DFIAWL
+1288 DYIAWL
-1294 ARQDQAAAERFWR
+1294 ARQDLAAAERFWR
-1307 EELRGFAAPTPLG
+1307 DELRGFAEPTPLG
-1320 VERAVPDGAPQPAGA
+1320 VERPAPDGAAALAGT
-1335 GVSDEFV
+1335 GMSDALV
-1342 ELPSTLTEALHDL
+1342 VLPLALTEALVRL
-1355 ARRHELTPNTLVQG
+1355 AHQHALTPNTFVQG

-1384 VFGVTVAGRPTELPG
+1384 VFGVTVAGRPTDLPG

-1413 RVRVSPEQPLLAWLK
+1413 RVRVSPEQPLVAWLK
-1428 DLLAHNYRIREFEH
+1428 GLLSHNYRIREFEYP
-1442 SPLLDIQRWSELPRG
+1442 PLVNVQRWSELPKG

-1462 SLLVFENAPEDA
+1462 SLLVFENAPQDPN
-1474 RLGEQVGDV
+1474 LGKQVSQV
-1483 RLSYEQDRV
+1483 QLSTEQDRV
-1492 QTNYPMTVLAYP
+1492 HTNYPMTVVAYP

-1515 RRSFER
+1515 RRWFEH
-1521 DAVERILGHLV
+1521 DAVQRMLGHLV
-1532 QLLSEMARRPEARLG
+1532 QLLEEMASRPGARLG
-1547 DLSLLRERERRQL
+1547 DLSLLGERERRQL
-1560 LVPWNDAAADYPADR
+1560 LLEWNATGSAEPASPGY
-1575 CVHELFEAQVERT
+1575 VALFEAQARRT
-1588 PDAAAAEYE
+1588 PDADAVTCGGR
-1597 AQRLTYA
+1597 RLSYA
-1604 ALDRRAN
+1604 ALNRAAN
-1611 QLAHHLRSM
+1611 HVAHALRAQ
-1620 GVGPGVLVGLCVER
+1620 GVGPDTIVAVLEQRDIELVVA
-1634 SLEMMVGL
+1634 L
-1642 LGILK
+1642 LGVLK
-1647 AGGAYVPLDPS
+1647 AGGAYLPLDPHQPEQRIAGVVEAS
-1658 YPRERLA
+1658 RAPVVVTSEAWVPRLAKSLAHLPEPARPRFVTRERLA
-1665 FMQQDARISVLLTQ
+1665 AQRG
-1679 TRLQDE
+1679 
-1685 LAARAEAV
+1685 
-1693 LLLDAEPS
+1693 
-1701 PWASQPITRP
+1701 
-1711 ASSAAPDNLA
+1711 AAPVDDPPRRAGPGHLA
-1721 YVLYTSGSTGK
+1721 YVITTSGSTGV
-1732 PKGVQ
+1732 PKGAMVEHAGMLNNVRGK
-1737 IPHGALSNFLQ
+1737 IPALELGPSDVIGQTASQCFDISVWQLL
-1748 SMRRAPGIRADDV
+1748 SALLCGGRVHIVPDEIVGDPRRLLEEAEAQGITVLELVPSLLAELVSADADAPRLSRLRWMLPTGEALTPDLCRRWFARYPRVPLMNAYGPAECADDV
-1761 LLAVTTLSF
+1761 ALHTITA
-1770 DIAGLELFLPLLA
+1770 
-1783 GARVDI
+1783 
-1789 APREVASDGARLAA
+1789 APGPEVVH
-1803 RMAAVGAT
+1803 M
-1811 VMQATPTTYQMLI
+1811 PI
-1824 ASGWKG
+1824 G
-1830 RPGLRVLCGG
+1830 RPVPNVRLHVVTGG
-1840 EALSRELA
+1840 DL
-1848 DQLLERAD
+1848 
-1856 EVWNM
+1856 
-1861 YGPTETTIWSMV
+1861 
-1873 ARVEAGAAPVPLG
+1873 APVGVTGEICVAGIGVG
-1886 RPIAATQVVVLDRDL
+1886 R
-1901 RPTPEGVPGELY
+1901 
-1913 IGGAGVALGYLGR
+1913 GYLND
-1926 PALTAERFVPDPFS
+1926 PARTAEVFVPDPFGDT
-1940 AEPGSRLYR
+1940 PGARMYR
-1949 TGDLV
+1949 TGDLG
-1954 RFRSDGELEFLGRVD
+1954 RRLADGTLEFSGRRD
-1969 HQVKLRGFRIELGEI
+1969 HQVKIRGFRIELGEI
-1984 ESALRRH
+1984 EARLARH
-1991 RAVREAVVVAREL
+1991 PEVREAVVAVREE
-2004 RPGDARLLAYVT
+2004 RTSGKRLVAYV
-2016 ADLGALAAEE
+2016 
-2026 AAPEQ
+2026 
-2031 AEQVAQWR
+2031 V
-2039 AVWDETYE
+2039 
-2047 RPAGAGE
+2047 
-2054 PDLDVVGWTSSYTGR
+2054 
-2069 PIPAEE
+2069 
-2075 MREWAETTA
+2075 
-2084 EDILALRPE
+2084 
-2093 RALEIGS
+2093 
-2100 GSGMVMFRVAPRCAR
+2100 
-2115 YVASDLSEAALSRLR
+2115 
-2130 RRLAARPLP
+2130 
-2139 QVELLH
+2139 
-2145 RAANDLRELPPR
+2145 
-2157 SFDVVVLN
+2157 
-2165 SVVQYFP
+2165 
-2172 SAAYLRH
+2172 
-2179 VLAGALTLVRPG
+2179 
-2191 GAIFVGD
+2191 
-2198 VRSLPLLEAFHASVL
+2198 
-2213 VQKAPASLSQTEL
+2213 
-2226 RRQAA
+2226 
-2231 RAVAQE
+2231 
-2237 EELALAPAFF
+2237 
-2247 SALAREL
+2247 
-2254 PGVAAV
+2254 
-2260 EILPRRGR
+2260 
-2268 HRSEMTRFRYQVILR
+2268 
-2283 VGPQG
+2283 
-2288 GAAPAIAWSDAA
+2288 
-2300 GWTLAAI
+2300 
-2307 GERLAGGRG
+2307 
-2316 LTGRA
+2316 
-2321 ARGPGDPGEAPDLWG
+2321 
-2336 IAGLPNAR
+2336 
-2344 LAEEVR
+2344 
-2350 LARWLSD
+2350 
-2357 GDPAESAGA
+2357 
-2366 FRAAAARPEEPGLDP
+2366 
-2381 DELRALGEGLGW
+2381 GEGG
-2393 SVGVSWARHGADG
+2393 
-2406 RFDVVFRRGGA
+2406 
-2417 AIVASPAAAAGPGGE
+2417 
-2432 ELPGA
+2432 
-2437 AEGARAGEAP
+2437 AP
-2447 PANAPLVGRLRQRL
+2447 PAPERLREFL
-2461 RQELR
+2461 KE
-2466 GALQGRLPE
+2466 ALPD
-2475 YMVPSAITVL
+2475 YMVPAVFVAL
-2485 DALPLTPNGKVD
+2485 PALPLTPNGKVD
-2497 RKALPAPESPAAEPA
+2497 RKALPAPEAPTADAVDAA
-2512 GAAASAPR
+2512 GAPT
-2520 TPTEDILAGIWAE
+2520 TPTEEALAGIWAE
-2533 VLGLDRLAVRASFF
+2533 VLGLERVPVHAGFF

-2554 LATQVASR
+2554 LATQVVSR

-2574 SLFDHPTVAELARD
+2574 SLFDHPTVAELARA
-2588 VDRRRASAAG
+2588 VDRRRDPAGAPAAG
-2598 AEAPPPLV
+2598 APPLV
-2606 PAPRTGPLPL
+2606 AAPRQGPLPL

-2649 IALLRD
+2649 LTLLQE

-2681 IAAEGAPEL
+2681 IAAEGAPAF

-2702 RGAAVQRLAAERA
+2702 RGAAVQRLATDRA
-2715 ERPFDLGRGPLLRVT
+2715 ERPFDLGRGPLLRMT
-2730 AIQLRDDELVLVLIV
+2730 AIKLRDDEHALVVVV
-2745 HHIVSDAW
+2745 HHIVADGW
-2753 TMNVLVAELA
+2753 TMNVLVADLA

-2771 GRPPALKPLPV
+2771 GRPPALRPLPI

-2787 AVWQRSWMQGATREA
+2787 AVWQRQWIQGPVREA

-2827 AASTHRGGRHTIAVD
+2827 AASYRGGRHTIAVD

-2982 VELEREVS
+2982 MDLDREVS

-3000 TDEGLT
+3000 TDEGLA

-3012 ADLFEPPTIAAMAAH
+3012 ADLFEPPTIEAMAAH

-3089 LGDGPLPLVV
+3089 LGGGPLPLVV

-3136 RSAPEFEQ
+3136 RSVPEFEQ
-3144 VAQAICGEL
+3144 VAKAICGEL

-3162 EKTGQHIYGSTP
+3162 EKAGQNIYGSTP

-3245 FDVDWQDFFHT
+3245 FDVGWQDFFHT
-3256 TDPAVVEERCRAGGM
+3256 KDPAVVEERCRAGGM

-3295 TGEQVFFNQIQLHHP
+3295 TGEPVFFNQIQLHHP
-3310 AYLEA
+3310 AYLDA
-3315 PVRESLMAMVGEEWL
+3315 PVRESLLAMVGEQWL

-3339 APIEVETTRALG
+3339 APIEVATTRALG

-3361 PWQEGDIIL
+3361 AWQEGDIIL

-3378 GRDPFSGPRKIV
+3378 ARDPFSGPRKIV
-3390 VAMGEMMTAER
+3390 VAMGEMMAAER
-3401 AMQASRT
+3401 ATQVAQ
-3408 SDGAVA
+3408 GAVA

>member
-17 LQQGLLFHAVSDRA
+17 LQQGLLFHAVSDRS
-31 ADPYFIQT
+31 ADPYFVQT
-39 AFLLEGRLDLGAFE
+39 AFLLEGPLDVDTFE

-61 RHPILRTAFVWE
+61 RHPILRTGFVWE
-73 GVARPVQVVRPR
+73 GVTRPVQVVRPR
-85 VTIPVARH
+85 AAIPVARH
-93 DLRGLPAGEREE
+93 DLRGLAEGEREE

-110 MDADRRAGFDLLKAP
+110 MAADRRAGFDLLKAP

-130 VVQAEE
+130 LVQVEE
-136 DAFYFINSH
+136 EAFYFINSH

-163 FVYQALARGA
+163 TVYQALVRGT

-178 RARPYREYL
+178 RARAYREYL
-187 SWVQAQDEG
+187 AWVQAQDEG
-196 AAERFFRGALA
+196 AAERFFREALA

-215 PMEAGPAAAAAAAAG
+215 PLPLPLEAGPAAAAG
-230 DEAFPCAEQ
+230 EEAFPFAEQ

-277 SGERDV
+277 SGEPDV

-301 VVGVL
+301 IVGVL

-316 DEHEPLAAWLTRL
+316 DEHEPLAAWLSRL

-335 LRQHEWTPLSNV
+335 LRQHEWTPLSLV
-347 QRWSDVPG
+347 QRWSEVPG
-355 GRSLFDTIV
+355 GRSLFESLV
-364 VFDSYPEEDV
+364 VFDSYPEEEVSDAQSDV
-374 SGVPSDVRV
+374 RDVRV
-383 RPLPRPGGGR
+383 RALPRPGGGH
-393 VGDALLTAGRN
+393 VDGALLTVGRN
-404 NYPASLI
+404 NYPLSLI

-418 GLILS
+418 GLILC
-423 YERRRLTH
+423 YERRRLAH
-431 EAAASLLGQ
+431 DAAASLLGQ

-454 RLAELPLVGA
+454 RLAELPLVSA
-464 AERRRLLT
+464 EERRRLLV
-472 DLNAT
+472 DWNAT
-477 ATASPPAAC
+477 AEAFPPAC

-491 EAHAAARPDA
+491 EAQAAARPGA
-501 LAVACE
+501 LAVVCE
-507 ETALTY
+507 GTALTY
-513 GELDRKT
+513 GELDRRT
-520 NQLAWRL
+520 NQLARRL

-533 PEDRVVLCIER
+533 PDDRVALCIER
-544 SAEMVLALLG
+544 SAELIVALLG
-554 ALKAGAAYVPVDPKF
+554 VLKAGAAYVPVDPKF
-569 PRERLRAVVQDSG
+569 PRERLRAVVEDSG
-582 ARVVVTQER
+582 ARVLITEER

-601 ALLFLDRDAGALAAE
+601 ALLFLDRDAGALATE
-616 PDAPLGKTAR
+616 SDAPLGARGALDARAAR
-626 PDNLAYLIYTS
+626 PGNLAYLIYTS

-654 NYVRGVLARLPLAEA
+654 NYVRGVLARLPLAEG

-687 FGALCSGRALHVLSE
+687 FGALCSGRTLHVLSE

-736 ARPERVLPTRC
+736 AHPERVLPARC
-747 LVVGGEASSW
+747 LVLGGEASSW
-757 ELIERIRTLAPTCT
+757 ELIERIRTLAPGCA
-771 VVNHYGPTET
+771 VLNHYGPTET
-781 TVGSLTWQVDPAGG
+781 TVGSLTWTIDPARG
-795 RSGATVPI
+795 RAGATVPI

-813 VLGAN
+813 VLGSN
-818 FEPVPVGVPGELYLG
+818 LEPVPVGVPGELYLG

-856 FGGVP
+856 FGGAP
-861 GGRLYRTGDRA
+861 GGRLYRTGDRV
-872 RLLANG
+872 RLLADG

-919 REDGGAKRLV
+919 REGGGAVRLV

-939 LDAEALRG
+939 LDAAALRA
-947 RLAQQLPDYMVPAVI
+947 RLALQLPDYMVPAAI
-962 VPLAALP
+962 VALPALP

-988 APEAGGFVAPRS
+988 AGAADPRGFVAPRN

-1020 IHDNFFSLGGDSI
+1020 IHDNFFALGGDSI

-1038 IARANQRGIK
+1038 IARANQRGVK
-1048 LSPKHLFD
+1048 LSPKDLFD
-1056 HPTVAAAAAVAVSA
+1056 HPTVAAAAAVAASGSA
-1070 AAPERAGEP
+1070 AAAGP
-1079 QGEQR
+1079 DQPAAPPGAPPGE
-1084 KATPPRFALSGL
+1084 APSRFPLSGL
-1096 TEDELARVVPDL
+1096 TQDEIARNLPDASRL
-1108 SGLED
+1108 D
-1113 AYPLSPVQEGMLFHT
+1113 DVYPLSPMQEGMLFHT
-1128 LLNPGSGVYMT
+1128 LLNPGSGIYLM
-1139 QQHYMWHGPLDAD
+1139 QQHYVWHGALDAD
-1152 LLVEAWRRVIAR
+1152 LVVEAWRRVAAR

-1170 SFVWKDLDR
+1170 SFVWKDLER
-1179 PLQLVHRQVD
+1179 PLQLVHREVD
-1189 LADVIHVLD
+1189 LSEVIQFLD
-1198 YRDQPRAEQER
+1198 WRDQGEAAQEK
-1209 RLAEALEAKFAA
+1209 RLAETLEAELAE

-1229 LMRIRLIRVADDAYR
+1229 LMRIRLIRVREDAYR

-1253 TDGWCFSVLMMECL
+1253 TDDWCFSVLMMECL

-1276 RALELPESRPYR
+1276 RSLELPEPRPYR
-1288 DFIAWL
+1288 DYIAWL
-1294 ARQDQAAAERFWR
+1294 ARQDLPAAERFWR
-1307 EELRGFAAPTPLG
+1307 EELRGFAEPTPLG
-1320 VERAVPDGAPQPAGA
+1320 VERVLPEGAAPPAGA
-1335 GVSDEFV
+1335 GVSDAFA
-1342 ELPSTLTEALHDL
+1342 ELPGDLTEALLGL
-1355 ARRHELTPNTLVQG
+1355 AHQHGLTPNTLVQG

-1379 GQRDV
+1379 GQRDI
-1384 VFGVTVAGRPTELPG
+1384 VFGVTVAGRPTDLPG

-1428 DLLAHNYRIREFEH
+1428 GLLAHNYRIREFEYP
-1442 SPLLDIQRWSELPRG
+1442 PLVEIQRWSELPKG
-1457 QALFN
+1457 QSLFN
-1462 SLLVFENAPEDA
+1462 SLLVFENAPKDP

-1492 QTNYPMTVLAYP
+1492 HTNYPMTVVAYP
-1504 GERLGIRLSYD
+1504 GAGLGIRLSYD
-1515 RRSFER
+1515 RRLFDHE
-1521 DAVERILGHLV
+1521 AVERMLGHLV
-1532 QLLSEMARRPEARLG
+1532 QLLSEMARRPEALLG
-1547 DLSLLRERERRQL
+1547 DLSLLSEPERRQL
-1560 LVPWNDAAADYPADR
+1560 LLEWNDTKGAEPAAPGYVA
-1575 CVHELFEAQVERT
+1575 LFEAQVRRT
-1588 PDAAAAEYE
+1588 PDAE
-1597 AQRLTYA
+1597 AVTCRGRRLTYA
-1604 ALDRRAN
+1604 ALNRAAN
-1611 QLAHHLRSM
+1611 QVARALRAE
-1620 GVGPGVLVGLCVER
+1620 GVGPDTIVAVLEARDIELLVA
-1634 SLEMMVGL
+1634 L
-1642 LGILK
+1642 LGVLK
-1647 AGGAYVPLDPS
+1647 AGGAYLPLDPHQPEQRLAGVVAS
-1658 YPRERLA
+1658 SRAPVVVTSEAWVPRLGKALAHLPEPARPRFVTRERLA
-1665 FMQQDARISVLLTQ
+1665 AQRGPAT
-1679 TRLQDE
+1679 
-1685 LAARAEAV
+1685 A
-1693 LLLDAEPS
+1693 
-1701 PWASQPITRP
+1701 PIDDLP
-1711 ASSAAPDNLA
+1711 PIAGPGHLA
-1721 YVLYTSGSTGK
+1721 YVITTSGSTGV
-1732 PKGVQ
+1732 PKGAMVEHAGMLNNVWGK
-1737 IPHGALSNFLQ
+1737 IPALELGPSDVIGQTASQCFDISVWQLLTALLCGGRVHIVPEEIVGDPRRLLEEVEAQGITVLELVPSLLRELVAEGAEGREAQASASLGRLRW
-1748 SMRRAPGIRADDV
+1748 MLPTGEALTPELCRRWFERYPRVPLMNAYGPAECADDV
-1761 LLAVTTLSF
+1761 ALHAIT
-1770 DIAGLELFLPLLA
+1770 AAPAPEL
-1783 GARVDI
+1783 ARVPI
-1789 APREVASDGARLAA
+1789 
-1803 RMAAVGAT
+1803 
-1811 VMQATPTTYQMLI
+1811 
-1824 ASGWKG
+1824 G
-1830 RPGLRVLCGG
+1830 RPVPNVRLHVVTGG
-1840 EALSRELA
+1840 DL
-1848 DQLLERAD
+1848 
-1856 EVWNM
+1856 
-1861 YGPTETTIWSMV
+1861 
-1873 ARVEAGAAPVPLG
+1873 APV
-1886 RPIAATQVVVLDRDL
+1886 
-1901 RPTPEGVPGELY
+1901 GVTGE
-1913 IGGAGVALGYLGR
+1913 ICVAGVGVGRGYLND
-1926 PALTAERFVPDPFS
+1926 PARTAEAFVPDPFGG
-1940 AEPGSRLYR
+1940 APGARMYR
-1949 TGDLV
+1949 TGDLG
-1954 RFRSDGELEFLGRVD
+1954 RRLADGAIEFSGRRD
-1969 HQVKLRGFRIELGEI
+1969 HQVKIRGFRIELGEI
-1984 ESALRRH
+1984 EARLAQH
-1991 RAVREAVVVAREL
+1991 PEVREAVVAVREEG
-2004 RPGDARLLAYVT
+2004 PAGKRLVAYVV
-2016 ADLGALAAEE
+2016 GA
-2026 AAPEQ
+2026 
-2031 AEQVAQWR
+2031 
-2039 AVWDETYE
+2039 
-2047 RPAGAGE
+2047 AGE
-2054 PDLDVVGWTSSYTGR
+2054 P
-2069 PIPAEE
+2069 PP
-2075 MREWAETTA
+2075 
-2084 EDILALRPE
+2084 PE
-2093 RALEIGS
+2093 R
-2100 GSGMVMFRVAPRCAR
+2100 
-2115 YVASDLSEAALSRLR
+2115 
-2130 RRLAARPLP
+2130 
-2139 QVELLH
+2139 
-2145 RAANDLRELPPR
+2145 
-2157 SFDVVVLN
+2157 
-2165 SVVQYFP
+2165 
-2172 SAAYLRH
+2172 
-2179 VLAGALTLVRPG
+2179 
-2191 GAIFVGD
+2191 
-2198 VRSLPLLEAFHASVL
+2198 
-2213 VQKAPASLSQTEL
+2213 
-2226 RRQAA
+2226 
-2231 RAVAQE
+2231 
-2237 EELALAPAFF
+2237 
-2247 SALAREL
+2247 
-2254 PGVAAV
+2254 
-2260 EILPRRGR
+2260 
-2268 HRSEMTRFRYQVILR
+2268 
-2283 VGPQG
+2283 
-2288 GAAPAIAWSDAA
+2288 
-2300 GWTLAAI
+2300 
-2307 GERLAGGRG
+2307 
-2316 LTGRA
+2316 
-2321 ARGPGDPGEAPDLWG
+2321 
-2336 IAGLPNAR
+2336 
-2344 LAEEVR
+2344 
-2350 LARWLSD
+2350 
-2357 GDPAESAGA
+2357 
-2366 FRAAAARPEEPGLDP
+2366 
-2381 DELRALGEGLGW
+2381 
-2393 SVGVSWARHGADG
+2393 
-2406 RFDVVFRRGGA
+2406 
-2417 AIVASPAAAAGPGGE
+2417 
-2432 ELPGA
+2432 
-2437 AEGARAGEAP
+2437 
-2447 PANAPLVGRLRQRL
+2447 
-2461 RQELR
+2461 LR
-2466 GALQGRLPE
+2466 GFLKETLPD
-2475 YMVPSAITVL
+2475 YMVPPVFVAL
-2485 DALPLTPNGKVD
+2485 PALPLTPNGKVD
-2497 RKALPAPESPAAEPA
+2497 RKALPAPEAPAAGSSDAA
-2512 GAAASAPR
+2512 GGAPR
-2520 TPTEDILAGIWAE
+2520 TPTEQALAGIWAE
-2533 VLGLDRLAVRASFF
+2533 VLGLDRVPVHAGFF
-2547 ELGGHSL
+2547 DLGGHSL
-2554 LATQVASR
+2554 LATQVVSR

-2588 VDRRRASAAG
+2588 VDQRLGHPAGASANVALATG
-2598 AEAPPPLV
+2598 APPIV
-2606 PAPRTGPLPL
+2606 PAPRQGPLPL
-2616 SFAQQRLWFLAQLE
+2616 SFAQQRLWFLSQLE

-2642 RVEGELD
+2642 RVEGALD
-2649 IALLRD
+2649 VALLRE

-2681 IAAEGAPEL
+2681 IDPEGAPAF
-2690 EVVDLSATPAEE
+2690 EVVDLSAAPAAEQ
-2702 RGAAVQRLAAERA
+2702 GASVQRLAEGRA

-2730 AIQLRDDELVLVLIV
+2730 AIQLREDELVLVVVV
-2745 HHIVSDAW
+2745 HHIVADGW

-2771 GRPPALKPLPV
+2771 ARPPALRPLPV

-2787 AVWQRSWMQGATREA
+2787 AVWQRRWMQGPVREA
-2802 LLGAWRERLSGPPPA
+2802 LLGAWRERLSGHPKA
-2817 LDLRPDHPRS
+2817 LDLRPDHPRPA
-2827 AASTHRGGRHTIAVD
+2827 AASHRGARHTIAVD

-2875 TGQSDVLVGTD
+2875 TGQSDLLVGTD
-2886 VAGRNRAETEGLIG
+2886 VAGRNRAEIEGLIG

-2912 GGLPTFRELL
+2912 GGMPTFRELL

-2946 VRPAREPGRHPLV
+2946 LRPPREPGRHPLV

-2982 VELEREVS
+2982 VELDREVS

-3044 ALAAAERKERTVE
+3044 ALAALAAAERKERTVE

-3116 AFVEAQLLRHGA
+3116 AFVEAQVLRHGA

-3162 EKTGQHIYGSTP
+3162 EKTGKHIYSSTP

-3245 FDVDWQDFFHT
+3245 FDVGWQDFFHT
-3256 TDPAVVEERCRAGGM
+3256 TEPAVVEERCRAGGM
-3271 RCEWLAGGRLRISQ
+3271 RCEWLPGGRLRISQ

-3315 PVRESLMAMVGEEWL
+3315 PVRESLLAMVGEEWL
-3330 PRNVTYGDG
+3330 PRNVCYGDG
-3339 APIEVETTRALG
+3339 APIEAETTRALG

-3390 VAMGEMMTAER
+3390 VAMGEMMTA
-3401 AMQASRT
+3401 AQASQ
-3408 SDGAVA
+3408 GAVA

>member
-1 MTNKKKD
+1 MANNKKD

-17 LQQGLLFHAVSDRA
+17 LQQGLLFHAVSDRST
-31 ADPYFIQT
+31 DPYFVQA
-39 AFLLEGRLDLGAFE
+39 AFLLEGPLDPDAFE

-61 RHPILRTAFVWE
+61 RHTILRTGFVWE
-73 GVARPVQVVRPR
+73 GVARPVQVVRQR
-85 VTIPVARH
+85 ATIPVARH
-93 DLRGLPAGEREE
+93 DLRGLAAREREE
-105 ALAAL
+105 ALSAL
-110 MDADRRAGFDLLKAP
+110 MAADRRAGFDLLKAP
-125 LMRLT
+125 LMRVTL
-130 VVQAEE
+130 VRLAD
-136 DAFYFINSH
+136 DAHCFINSH
-145 HHLLLDGWSFA
+145 HHLLLDGWGFA

-163 FVYQALARGA
+163 FAYQALVRGA
-173 VPELP
+173 IPELP

-187 SWVQAQDEG
+187 AWVQAQDEG

-207 GFRAPTPL
+207 GFRTTTPL
-215 PMEAGPAAAAAAAAG
+215 PLGAAPAAAAAG
-230 DEAFPCAEQ
+230 DGAFPFAEQ
-239 ALRFS
+239 ELRFS
-244 RAETEALAACA
+244 REETQALAACA

-277 SGERDV
+277 SGEPDV

-301 VVGVL
+301 IVGML

-316 DEHEPLAAWLTRL
+316 DEHEPLAAWLLRL

-335 LRQHEWTPLSNV
+335 LRQHEWTPLSLV
-347 QRWSDVPG
+347 QRWSEVPG
-355 GRSLFDTIV
+355 GQSLFDTLV

-374 SGVPSDVRV
+374 GGALLDLRV
-383 RPLPRPGGGR
+383 RALPRPGGGR
-393 VGDALLTAGRN
+393 EGGALLTAGRN
-404 NYPASLI
+404 NYPVSLI
-411 VEPSSEL
+411 VEPAGDL
-418 GLILS
+418 GLILC
-423 YERRRLTH
+423 YERRRLAH
-431 EAAASLLGQ
+431 DAAASLLAQ
-440 CRALLEAMAARPRA
+440 CRALLEAMAARPHA

-491 EAHAAARPDA
+491 QAHAAARPDA

-520 NQLAWRL
+520 NQLARRL

-554 ALKAGAAYVPVDPKF
+554 VLKAGAAYVPVDPKF
-569 PRERLRAVVQDSG
+569 PRDRLRAVVEDSG
-582 ARVVVTQER
+582 ARVVVTQEQ
-591 WAGAFDEPGP
+591 WAGAFDGPGP
-601 ALLFLDRDAGALAAE
+601 SLLFLDRDASALAAE
-616 PDAPLGKTAR
+616 SDTPLGETAR
-626 PDNLAYLIYTS
+626 PGNLAYLIYTS

-654 NYVRGVLARLPLAEA
+654 NYVRGVLARLPLAEG

-757 ELIERIRTLAPTCT
+757 ELIERIRTLAPGCT

-795 RSGATVPI
+795 RSGTTVPI

-813 VLGAN
+813 VLGVN

-861 GGRLYRTGDRA
+861 GGRLYRTGDRV

-919 REDGGAKRLV
+919 RDSGGAVRLV
-929 AYVVGREAAA
+929 AYVVAREAAA
-939 LDAEALRG
+939 LDAEALRA
-947 RLAQQLPDYMVPAVI
+947 RLAKQLPETMVPAVI
-962 VPLAALP
+962 VPLPALP
-969 LTANGKIDRAAL
+969 LTPNGKIDRAAL

-988 APEAGGFVAPRS
+988 APEAGGFVAPRN

-1020 IHDNFFSLGGDSI
+1020 IHDNFFALGGDSI

-1056 HPTVAAAAAVAVSA
+1056 HPTVAAAAAVAASGPA
-1070 AAPERAGEP
+1070 GTGQAGAPP
-1079 QGEQR
+1079 QGEPCQ
-1084 KATPPRFALSGL
+1084 AAPCAPAPPPSPFSLSGL
-1096 TEDELARVVPDL
+1096 TQDEIARSLPET
-1108 SGLED
+1108 SGLD
-1113 AYPLSPVQEGMLFHT
+1113 DVYPLSPMQEGMLFHT
-1128 LLNPGSGVYMT
+1128 LLNPGSGIYLM
-1139 QQHYMWHGPLDAD
+1139 QQHYVWRGPLDAGR
-1152 LLVEAWRRVIAR
+1152 LVEAWRRVAAR

-1170 SFVWKDLDR
+1170 SFVWKDLER
-1179 PLQLVHRQVD
+1179 PLQLVHREVD
-1189 LADVIHVLD
+1189 LSEVIQVIDL
-1198 YRDQPRAEQER
+1198 RDLTEAEQER
-1209 RLAEALEAKFAA
+1209 RVAETLEAELAA

-1229 LMRIRLIRVADDAYR
+1229 LIRIRLFRLAEDAHR

-1253 TDGWCFSVLMMECL
+1253 TDDWCFSVIMMECL
-1267 SYYAALREG
+1267 SYYEASVAS
-1276 RALELPESRPYR
+1276 RALELPEPRPYR
-1288 DFIAWL
+1288 DYIAWL
-1294 ARQDQAAAERFWR
+1294 ARQDLSAAERFWR
-1307 EELRGFAAPTPLG
+1307 EELRGFAEPTPLG
-1320 VERAVPDGAPQPAGA
+1320 IDRAAPDGARA

-1342 ELPSTLTEALHDL
+1342 ELPPAMTEALL
-1355 ARRHELTPNTLVQG
+1355 RIANQHELTPNTLVQG

-1384 VFGVTVAGRPTELPG
+1384 VFGVTVAGRPTDLPG

-1413 RVRVSPEQPLLAWLK
+1413 RVRVSPEQPLLPWLK
-1428 DLLAHNYRIREFEH
+1428 GLLAHNYRIREFEYP
-1442 SPLLDIQRWSELPRG
+1442 PLVEIQRWSELPKG
-1457 QALFN
+1457 LSLFN
-1462 SLLVFENAPEDA
+1462 SLLVFENAPKDP

-1483 RLSYEQDRV
+1483 GLSYEQDRV
-1492 QTNYPMTVLAYP
+1492 HTNYPMTVVAYP
-1504 GERLGIRLSYD
+1504 GAGLGIRLSYD
-1515 RRSFER
+1515 RRLFDR
-1521 DAVERILGHLV
+1521 DAVARMLGHLI
-1532 QLLSEMARRPEARLG
+1532 QLLGEMARRPEARLG
-1547 DLSLLRERERRQL
+1547 DLSLLDERERQKL
-1560 LVPWNDAAADYPADR
+1560 LREWNDTRGAEPAAPSYVA
-1575 CVHELFEAQVERT
+1575 LFEAQARRT
-1588 PDAAAAEYE
+1588 PDADAVTCRGR
-1597 AQRLTYA
+1597 RLSYA
-1604 ALDRRAN
+1604 ALNRAAN
-1611 QLAHHLRSM
+1611 QVAHALRAQ
-1620 GVGPGVLVGLCVER
+1620 GVGPDTIVAVLESRDIELVVAVLGV
-1634 SLEMMVGL
+1634 
-1642 LGILK
+1642 LK
-1647 AGGAYVPLDPS
+1647 AGGAYLPLDPHQPEQRIAGVVEAS
-1658 YPRERLA
+1658 RAPVVVTSDAWVPRLAKALAHLPEPARPRFVTRERLA
-1665 FMQQDARISVLLTQ
+1665 AQRGPAPEGDLP
-1679 TRLQDE
+1679 RL
-1685 LAARAEAV
+1685 AG
-1693 LLLDAEPS
+1693 PGH
-1701 PWASQPITRP
+1701 
-1711 ASSAAPDNLA
+1711 LA
-1721 YVLYTSGSTGK
+1721 YVITTSGSTGV
-1732 PKGVQ
+1732 PKGAMVEHAGMLNNVWGK
-1737 IPHGALSNFLQ
+1737 IPALELGPSDVIGQTASQCFDISVWQLL
-1748 SMRRAPGIRADDV
+1748 SALLCGGRVHIVPEEIVGDPRRLLEEAEAQGITVLELVPSLLRELVAADEDAPRLARLRWMLPTGEALTPDLCRQWFARHPRVPLMNAYGPAECADDV
-1761 LLAVTTLSF
+1761 ALHVMTAAPGPEVTHVP
-1770 DIAGLELFLPLLA
+1770 I
-1783 GARVDI
+1783 
-1789 APREVASDGARLAA
+1789 
-1803 RMAAVGAT
+1803 
-1811 VMQATPTTYQMLI
+1811 
-1824 ASGWKG
+1824 G
-1830 RPGLRVLCGG
+1830 RPVPNVGLHVVTGDDL
-1840 EALSRELA
+1840 
-1848 DQLLERAD
+1848 
-1856 EVWNM
+1856 
-1861 YGPTETTIWSMV
+1861 
-1873 ARVEAGAAPVPLG
+1873 APVGVTGEICVTGIGVG
-1886 RPIAATQVVVLDRDL
+1886 R
-1901 RPTPEGVPGELY
+1901 
-1913 IGGAGVALGYLGR
+1913 GYLND
-1926 PALTAERFVPDPFS
+1926 PARTAEAFVPDPFGG
-1940 AEPGSRLYR
+1940 APGARMYR
-1949 TGDLV
+1949 TGDLG
-1954 RFRSDGELEFLGRVD
+1954 RRLADGTLEFAGRRD
-1969 HQVKLRGFRIELGEI
+1969 HQVKIRGFRIELGEI
-1984 ESALRRH
+1984 EARLARH
-1991 RAVREAVVVAREL
+1991 PEVREAVVTVREE
-2004 RPGDARLLAYVT
+2004 RTSGKRLVAYVVGEG
-2016 ADLGALAAEE
+2016 GATP
-2026 AAPEQ
+2026 APE
-2031 AEQVAQWR
+2031 
-2039 AVWDETYE
+2039 
-2047 RPAGAGE
+2047 
-2054 PDLDVVGWTSSYTGR
+2054 
-2069 PIPAEE
+2069 
-2075 MREWAETTA
+2075 
-2084 EDILALRPE
+2084 
-2093 RALEIGS
+2093 
-2100 GSGMVMFRVAPRCAR
+2100 
-2115 YVASDLSEAALSRLR
+2115 RLR
-2130 RRLAARPLP
+2130 DFLKEALP
-2139 QVELLH
+2139 
-2145 RAANDLRELPPR
+2145 D
-2157 SFDVVVLN
+2157 
-2165 SVVQYFP
+2165 
-2172 SAAYLRH
+2172 
-2179 VLAGALTLVRPG
+2179 
-2191 GAIFVGD
+2191 
-2198 VRSLPLLEAFHASVL
+2198 
-2213 VQKAPASLSQTEL
+2213 
-2226 RRQAA
+2226 
-2231 RAVAQE
+2231 
-2237 EELALAPAFF
+2237 
-2247 SALAREL
+2247 
-2254 PGVAAV
+2254 
-2260 EILPRRGR
+2260 
-2268 HRSEMTRFRYQVILR
+2268 
-2283 VGPQG
+2283 
-2288 GAAPAIAWSDAA
+2288 
-2300 GWTLAAI
+2300 
-2307 GERLAGGRG
+2307 
-2316 LTGRA
+2316 
-2321 ARGPGDPGEAPDLWG
+2321 
-2336 IAGLPNAR
+2336 
-2344 LAEEVR
+2344 
-2350 LARWLSD
+2350 
-2357 GDPAESAGA
+2357 
-2366 FRAAAARPEEPGLDP
+2366 
-2381 DELRALGEGLGW
+2381 
-2393 SVGVSWARHGADG
+2393 
-2406 RFDVVFRRGGA
+2406 
-2417 AIVASPAAAAGPGGE
+2417 
-2432 ELPGA
+2432 
-2437 AEGARAGEAP
+2437 
-2447 PANAPLVGRLRQRL
+2447 
-2461 RQELR
+2461 
-2466 GALQGRLPE
+2466 
-2475 YMVPSAITVL
+2475 YMVPPVFVAL
-2485 DALPLTPNGKVD
+2485 PALPLTPNGKVD
-2497 RKALPAPESPAAEPA
+2497 RKALPAPEAPAVDAGSAAA
-2512 GAAASAPR
+2512 GAPT
-2520 TPTEDILAGIWAE
+2520 TPTEEALAGIWAE
-2533 VLGLDRLAVRASFF
+2533 VLGIERVPVHAGFF

-2554 LATQVASR
+2554 LATQVVSR

-2588 VDRRRASAAG
+2588 VDRRRAPAGGAPAA
-2598 AEAPPPLV
+2598 AAPPLV
-2606 PAPRTGPLPL
+2606 AVPRQGPLPL

-2649 IALLRD
+2649 LAVLQE

-2673 ASGEPVQV
+2673 AAGEPVQV
-2681 IAAEGAPEL
+2681 IAPEGAPAF
-2690 EVVDLSATPAEE
+2690 EVVDLSATPAAEH
-2702 RGAAVQRLAAERA
+2702 GAAVQRLAADRA
-2715 ERPFDLGRGPLLRVT
+2715 ERPFDLARGPLLRLT
-2730 AIQLRDDELVLVLIV
+2730 AIKLRDDEHVLVVVV
-2745 HHIVSDAW
+2745 HHIVADGW
-2753 TMNVLVAELA
+2753 TMNVLVADLA

-2771 GRPPALKPLPV
+2771 GRLPALKPLPV

-2827 AASTHRGGRHTIAVD
+2827 AASTYRGGRHTVAVD

-2969 ASEISLPGVRFSA
+2969 ASEISLPGVRFSP
-2982 VELEREVS
+2982 VDLDREVS

-3000 TDEGLT
+3000 GDEGLT
-3006 CAWKYR
+3006 CTWKYR
-3012 ADLFEPPTIAAMAAH
+3012 ADLFEPPTIEAMAAH

-3034 IVDDPDRRVT
+3034 IVDDPERRVT
-3044 ALAAAERKERTVE
+3044 ALAAAERKERTME

-3075 KVDVGPSALVATST
+3075 KVDVGPRALVSTGT

-3099 KPAVDD
+3099 RPAVDD
-3105 VDLAAWAREER
+3105 VELAAWAREER
-3116 AFVEAQLLRHGA
+3116 AFVEEQLLRHGA

-3136 RSAPEFEQ
+3136 KSAPEFEQ

-3162 EKTGQHIYGSTP
+3162 EKTGQHIYSSTP

-3245 FDVDWQDFFHT
+3245 FDVGWQDFFHT
-3256 TDPAVVEERCRAGGM
+3256 TDPAIVEERCRAGGM

-3315 PVRESLMAMVGEEWL
+3315 PVRESLLAMVGEQWL

-3401 AMQASRT
+3401 AAQASRA

>member
-1 MTNKKKD
+1 MANNKKD

-17 LQQGLLFHAVSDRA
+17 LQQGLLFHAVSDRS

-39 AFLLEGRLDLGAFE
+39 SFLLEGRLDVATFE

-61 RHPILRTAFVWE
+61 RHPILRTGFVWE

-85 VTIPVARH
+85 AAIPVAHH
-93 DLRGLPAGEREE
+93 DLRGRSAREREE
-105 ALAAL
+105 ALAELLA
-110 MDADRRAGFDLLKAP
+110 ADRRAGFDLLKAP

-130 VVQAEE
+130 LVQVEE
-136 DAFYFINSH
+136 EAFYFINSH

-163 FVYQALARGA
+163 VVYRALVRGTT
-173 VPELP
+173 PELP

-187 SWVQAQDEG
+187 AWVQAQDEA

-215 PMEAGPAAAAAAAAG
+215 PLEAAPAPAAAAAG
-230 DEAFPCAEQ
+230 DDAFPFAEQ
-239 ALRFS
+239 ELRFS
-244 RAETEALAACA
+244 RADTEALAACA
-255 RRLRVTL
+255 RGLRVTV

-277 SGERDV
+277 SGEPDV
-283 VFGATVS
+283 VFGSTVS

-301 VVGVL
+301 IVGVL

-316 DEHEPLAAWLTRL
+316 DEHEPLAAWLARL

-335 LRQHEWTPLSNV
+335 LRQREWTPLSLV
-347 QRWSDVPG
+347 QRWSEVPG
-355 GRSLFDTIV
+355 GRSLFETLV
-364 VFDSYPEEDV
+364 VFDSYPEG
-374 SGVPSDVRV
+374 GVGDALRDVRDVHV
-383 RPLPRPGGGR
+383 RAAPQPGGGR
-393 VGDALLTAGRN
+393 EAGALLTAGRN
-404 NYPASLI
+404 NYPVSLI
-411 VEPSSEL
+411 VDPSREL
-418 GLILS
+418 GLILC

-454 RLAELPLVGA
+454 RLAELPLVGP

-501 LAVACE
+501 LAVVCE

-513 GELDRKT
+513 GELDRKA
-520 NQLAWRL
+520 NQLARRL

-569 PRERLRAVVQDSG
+569 PRDRLRAVVEDSG
-582 ARVVVTQER
+582 ARAVVTQER
-591 WAGAFDEPGP
+591 WAGAFDGPGP

-616 PDAPLGKTAR
+616 PDAPPGQTAR
-626 PDNLAYLIYTS
+626 PGNLAYLIYTS

-654 NYVRGVLARLPLAEA
+654 NYVRGVLARLPLAEG

-727 SHLAALLEA
+727 SHLGALLEA
-736 ARPERVLPTRC
+736 ARPERVLPARC

-757 ELIERIRTLAPTCT
+757 ELVERIRTLAPGCT

-781 TVGSLTWQVDPAGG
+781 TVGSLTWQIDPAAG

-813 VLGAN
+813 VLGVN

-861 GGRLYRTGDRA
+861 GGRLYRTGDRV
-872 RLLANG
+872 RLGADG

-910 EVREAVVAA
+910 EVREAVVVA
-919 REDGGAKRLV
+919 RDSDGTQRLV
-929 AYVVGREAAA
+929 AYVVAREAAA
-939 LDAEALRG
+939 LDAAALRA
-947 RLAQQLPDYMVPAVI
+947 RLAEQLPDYMVPAVI
-962 VPLAALP
+962 VALPALP

-988 APEAGGFVAPRS
+988 AQEAGGFVAPRN
-1000 EVEAT
+1000 EVEAI

-1038 IARANQRGIK
+1038 IARANQRGVK
-1048 LSPKHLFD
+1048 LSPKDLFD
-1056 HPTVAAAAAVAVSA
+1056 HPTVAAAAAVAIPTA
-1070 AAPERAGEP
+1070 AAGAAGSAPAASVASVSGPDPAGAP
-1079 QGEQR
+1079 QGEQPGAALPP
-1084 KATPPRFALSGL
+1084 ATSLFPLSGL
-1096 TEDELARVVPDL
+1096 TQDEIARHLPDPA
-1108 SGLED
+1108 GLD
-1113 AYPLSPVQEGMLFHT
+1113 DVYPLSPMQEGMLFHT
-1128 LLNPGSGVYMT
+1128 LLNPGSGIYLM
-1139 QQHYMWHGPLDAD
+1139 QQHYMWHGPLDAG
-1152 LLVEAWRRVIAR
+1152 LLVEAWRQVVAR
-1164 HPILRT
+1164 HPMLRT
-1170 SFVWKDLDR
+1170 SFAWKDLER
-1179 PLQLVHRQVD
+1179 PLQIVHRQID
-1189 LADVIHVLD
+1189 LSEVIHVLD
-1198 YRDQPRAEQER
+1198 WRDQTAAEQEQ
-1209 RLAEALEAKFAA
+1209 RLTEALQAELAA

-1229 LMRIRLIRVADDAYR
+1229 LMRIRLIRMADDAYR

-1253 TDGWCFSVLMMECL
+1253 TDDWCFSVMMKECL
-1267 SYYAALREG
+1267 SYYAALSAG
-1276 RALELPESRPYR
+1276 RSLELPEPRPYR
-1288 DFIAWL
+1288 DYIAWL
-1294 ARQDQAAAERFWR
+1294 ARQDLAAAERFWR
-1307 EELRGFAAPTPLG
+1307 GELRGFAEPTPLG
-1320 VERAVPDGAPQPAGA
+1320 VERAAPDGAAPAAGA
-1335 GVSDEFV
+1335 GVSDELV
-1342 ELPSTLTEALHDL
+1342 ELPSALTEALLGL
-1355 ARRHELTPNTLVQG
+1355 AHQHGLTPNTLVQG

-1384 VFGVTVAGRPTELPG
+1384 VFGVTVAGRPTDLPG

-1413 RVRVSPEQPLLAWLK
+1413 RVRVPPEQPLLAWLK
-1428 DLLAHNYRIREFEH
+1428 GLLAHNYRIREFEYP
-1442 SPLLDIQRWSELPRG
+1442 PLVHIQRWSELPKG

-1462 SLLVFENAPEDA
+1462 SLLVFENAPKDPDLEE
-1474 RLGEQVGDV
+1474 LVGDV
-1483 RLSYEQDRV
+1483 RLSAEQDRV
-1492 QTNYPMTVLAYP
+1492 HTNYPMTVVAYP
-1504 GERLGIRLSYD
+1504 GESLGIRLSYD
-1515 RRSFER
+1515 TRWFER
-1521 DAVERILGHLV
+1521 DAVRKMLGHLV

-1547 DLSLLRERERRQL
+1547 DLSLLDERERRKL
-1560 LVPWNDAAADYPADR
+1560 LLEWNDTKGAAPAAPSY
-1575 CVHELFEAQVERT
+1575 VALFEAQARRT
-1588 PDAAAAEYE
+1588 PDADAVTCRGR
-1597 AQRLTYA
+1597 RLTYA
-1604 ALDRRAN
+1604 ALNRAAN
-1611 QLAHHLRSM
+1611 HVAHALRAQ
-1620 GVGPGVLVGLCVER
+1620 GVGPDTIVAVLESRDIELVVA
-1634 SLEMMVGL
+1634 L
-1642 LGILK
+1642 LGVLK
-1647 AGGAYVPLDPS
+1647 AGGAYLPLDPHQPEQRIAGVVEAS
-1658 YPRERLA
+1658 RAPVVVTSDAWVPRLAKALAHLPEPARPRFVTRERLA
-1665 FMQQDARISVLLTQ
+1665 AQRGPAPEGDLP
-1679 TRLQDE
+1679 RL
-1685 LAARAEAV
+1685 AG
-1693 LLLDAEPS
+1693 PGH
-1701 PWASQPITRP
+1701 
-1711 ASSAAPDNLA
+1711 LA
-1721 YVLYTSGSTGK
+1721 YVITTSGSTGV
-1732 PKGVQ
+1732 PKGAMVEHAGMLNNVWGK
-1737 IPHGALSNFLQ
+1737 IPALELGPSDVIGQTASQCFDISVWQLL
-1748 SMRRAPGIRADDV
+1748 SALLCGGRVHIVPEEIVGDPRRLLEEAEAQGITVLELVPSLLAELVSADEDAPRLWRLRWMLPTGEALTPDLCRRWFARHPRVPLMNAYGPAECADDV
-1761 LLAVTTLSF
+1761 ALHTMTA
-1770 DIAGLELFLPLLA
+1770 
-1783 GARVDI
+1783 
-1789 APREVASDGARLAA
+1789 APGPEV
-1803 RMAAVGAT
+1803 VH
-1811 VMQATPTTYQMLI
+1811 VPI
-1824 ASGWKG
+1824 G
-1830 RPGLRVLCGG
+1830 RPVPNVRLHV
-1840 EALSRELA
+1840 
-1848 DQLLERAD
+1848 
-1856 EVWNM
+1856 
-1861 YGPTETTIWSMV
+1861 V
-1873 ARVEAGAAPVPLG
+1873 AGDDLAPVGVTGEICVSGIGVG
-1886 RPIAATQVVVLDRDL
+1886 R
-1901 RPTPEGVPGELY
+1901 
-1913 IGGAGVALGYLGR
+1913 GYLND
-1926 PALTAERFVPDPFS
+1926 PARTAEAFVPDPFGDT
-1940 AEPGSRLYR
+1940 PGARMYR
-1949 TGDLV
+1949 TGDLG
-1954 RFRSDGELEFLGRVD
+1954 RRLADGSLEFSGRRD
-1969 HQVKLRGFRIELGEI
+1969 HQVKIRGFRIELGEI
-1984 ESALRRH
+1984 EARLARH
-1991 RAVREAVVVAREL
+1991 PDVREAVVAVREE
-2004 RPGDARLLAYVT
+2004 RASGKRLVAYV
-2016 ADLGALAAEE
+2016 
-2026 AAPEQ
+2026 
-2031 AEQVAQWR
+2031 V
-2039 AVWDETYE
+2039 
-2047 RPAGAGE
+2047 
-2054 PDLDVVGWTSSYTGR
+2054 
-2069 PIPAEE
+2069 
-2075 MREWAETTA
+2075 
-2084 EDILALRPE
+2084 
-2093 RALEIGS
+2093 
-2100 GSGMVMFRVAPRCAR
+2100 
-2115 YVASDLSEAALSRLR
+2115 
-2130 RRLAARPLP
+2130 
-2139 QVELLH
+2139 
-2145 RAANDLRELPPR
+2145 
-2157 SFDVVVLN
+2157 
-2165 SVVQYFP
+2165 
-2172 SAAYLRH
+2172 
-2179 VLAGALTLVRPG
+2179 
-2191 GAIFVGD
+2191 
-2198 VRSLPLLEAFHASVL
+2198 
-2213 VQKAPASLSQTEL
+2213 
-2226 RRQAA
+2226 
-2231 RAVAQE
+2231 
-2237 EELALAPAFF
+2237 
-2247 SALAREL
+2247 
-2254 PGVAAV
+2254 
-2260 EILPRRGR
+2260 
-2268 HRSEMTRFRYQVILR
+2268 
-2283 VGPQG
+2283 
-2288 GAAPAIAWSDAA
+2288 
-2300 GWTLAAI
+2300 
-2307 GERLAGGRG
+2307 
-2316 LTGRA
+2316 
-2321 ARGPGDPGEAPDLWG
+2321 
-2336 IAGLPNAR
+2336 
-2344 LAEEVR
+2344 
-2350 LARWLSD
+2350 
-2357 GDPAESAGA
+2357 
-2366 FRAAAARPEEPGLDP
+2366 
-2381 DELRALGEGLGW
+2381 GEGG
-2393 SVGVSWARHGADG
+2393 
-2406 RFDVVFRRGGA
+2406 
-2417 AIVASPAAAAGPGGE
+2417 
-2432 ELPGA
+2432 
-2437 AEGARAGEAP
+2437 AP
-2447 PANAPLVGRLRQRL
+2447 PAPERLRAFL
-2461 RQELR
+2461 KET
-2466 GALQGRLPE
+2466 LPD
-2475 YMVPSAITVL
+2475 YMVPPVFVAL
-2485 DALPLTPNGKVD
+2485 PALPLTPNGKVD
-2497 RKALPAPESPAAEPA
+2497 RKALPAPEAPAADAVDAA
-2512 GAAASAPR
+2512 GAAGGAPT
-2520 TPTEDILAGIWAE
+2520 TPTEEALAGIWAE
-2533 VLGLDRLAVRASFF
+2533 VLGLEQVPVHAGFF

-2554 LATQVASR
+2554 LATQVVSR

-2574 SLFDHPTVAELARD
+2574 SVFDHPTVAELARD
-2588 VDRRRASAAG
+2588 VDRRRDPAGGAPAAG
-2598 AEAPPPLV
+2598 APPLA
-2606 PAPRTGPLPL
+2606 PAPRQGPLPL
-2616 SFAQQRLWFLAQLE
+2616 SFAQQRLWFLTQLE

-2649 IALLRD
+2649 LAVLRE

-2673 ASGEPVQV
+2673 VSGEPVQV
-2681 IAAEGAPEL
+2681 IAPEGAPGF
-2690 EVVDLSATPAEE
+2690 EVVDLSATPAAE
-2702 RGAAVQRLAAERA
+2702 RGAAVQRLATDRA
-2715 ERPFDLGRGPLLRVT
+2715 ERPFDLGRGPLLRLT
-2730 AIQLRDDELVLVLIV
+2730 AIQLRHDELVLVVVV
-2745 HHIVSDAW
+2745 HHIVADGW
-2753 TMNVLVAELA
+2753 TMNVLVADLA

-2771 GRPPALKPLPV
+2771 GRPPALRPLPV

-2787 AVWQRSWMQGATREA
+2787 AVWQRQWIQGPVREA
-2802 LLGAWRERLSGPPPA
+2802 LLGAWRERLAGPPPA

-2827 AASTHRGGRHTIAVD
+2827 AASTYRGGRRTIAVD

-2982 VELEREVS
+2982 MDLDREVS
-2990 RFDLGVFVEE
+2990 RFDLGVFVDE
-3000 TDEGLT
+3000 TGEGLACT
-3006 CAWKYR
+3006 WKYR
-3012 ADLFEPPTIAAMAAH
+3012 ADLFEPPTIEAMAAH

-3044 ALAAAERKERTVE
+3044 ALAAAERKERTME

-3099 KPAVDD
+3099 KPAVAD

-3136 RSAPEFEQ
+3136 KSAPEFEQ
-3144 VAQAICGEL
+3144 VAQAVCGEL

-3162 EKTGQHIYGSTP
+3162 EKTGQHIYSSTP

-3212 IVDCRRLYEALAP
+3212 IVDCRRLHEALAP

-3256 TDPAVVEERCRAGGM
+3256 ADPAVVEERCRAGGM

-3315 PVRESLMAMVGEEWL
+3315 PVRESLLAMVGEQWL

-3390 VAMGEMMTAER
+3390 VAMGEMITAER
-3401 AMQASRT
+3401 AMQASRA